1 MIKKQKTAKTEKKRL
16 ETIYNIISLIIAL
29 TLGVSAA
36 LVSYSRFL
44 YEADEMF
51 TNFVYLYNPFEK
63 ADSRITII
71 SIDDDTI
78 SQYGEY
84 DDWSRQV
91 LADAVNVLSENNAS
105 IIGLDVDLSGVKDTE
120 GDEALVEACKD
131 AGNVVAI
138 ATADFDS
145 ADDDN
150 GDASGKAG
158 STDKASGTDKT
169 GDNDKTNGSAK
180 FNDSQADK
188 PNTEDKP
195 QDSAAQSDSSNNTSD
210 SSDTDKNNDNTKNND
225 MILAKPADSSLDWSD
240 HKTMSISFP
249 YHELEDVVTTGISN
263 ALQQSP
269 DGIVRTAA
277 LSISYN
283 DNDISSF
290 ASTIYMKYQD
300 SLGLDYSFPE
310 VSDDELFGFN
320 TIYDTQSY
328 QIISLADLL
337 AGNVDSSLIDGH
349 ITIIGSLQIPEE
361 SMHYY
366 QYLKSD
372 YAQQEVLTET
382 AIIQTLLNDKSVMDL
397 PRLAMALLAGFVVA
411 LFSVIL
417 RKKKKLWHVILQFLC
432 IALGIF
438 IAMNINYMGLRVLL
452 LVPMIFCVIAIIVNL
467 FFNLIYANFE
477 RRRMELTL
485 KMYVDSQVVDQI
497 SDFTPMELSSVSTRR
512 NIAVLFVDIRG
523 FTSMSESLEPEQ
535 VVSILNEYFS
545 VVYSSIIAWN
555 GTLDKFIGD
564 AAMAIFNA
572 PNDVE
577 DYVFNAVCAADDI
590 QKGFEPLREKFM
602 SEYGKEVHLG
612 IGINSGTA
620 IVGNIGCMGR
630 FDYTAIGDT
639 VNTASRLESKAL
651 PGQILIS
658 ETVYTEIENRVSV
671 DSVGALSLKGKAKA
685 VETYQIVTIDKP
697 KAPNELL
704 RKGFLREQTLLYT
717 KTK

>member
-1 MIKKQKTAKTEKKRL
+1 MIINHKTAKTEKKRL
-16 ETIYNIISLIIAL
+16 ETLYNIISLVIAL
-29 TLGVSAA
+29 VLGVSAA
-36 LVSYSRFL
+36 LLSYSRLL

-51 TNFVYLYNPFEK
+51 TNFVYLYTPFEK

-78 SQYGEY
+78 SEYGEY

-91 LADAVNVLSENNAS
+91 LADAVNALNENNAS

-120 GDEALVEACKD
+120 GDEALVEACKN

-138 ATADFDS
+138 ATANYDSSDHDNTADKAQNSPSPSDAANNEPGNAS
-145 ADDDN
+145 ADKN
-150 GDASGKAG
+150 
-158 STDKASGTDKT
+158 
-169 GDNDKTNGSAK
+169 
-180 FNDSQADK
+180 
-188 PNTEDKP
+188 
-195 QDSAAQSDSSNNTSD
+195 SDSSQ
-210 SSDTDKNNDNTKNND
+210 NNDL
-225 MILAKPADSSLDWSD
+225 ILSQPADSATDWSD
-240 HKTMSISFP
+240 HKAMSISFP

-283 DNDISSF
+283 DDDISSF

-300 SLGLDYSFPE
+300 SLGQDYNMPNL
-310 VSDDELFGFN
+310 SDDELFGFN
-320 TIYDTQSY
+320 RINDAQSY
-328 QIISLADLL
+328 QIISLSDLL
-337 AGNVDSSLIDGH
+337 AGNADSSLIDGH
-349 ITIIGSLQIPEE
+349 ITIIGSLQIPDE
-361 SMHYY
+361 SMYYY

-382 AIIQTLLNDKSVMDL
+382 SIIQTLLNDQSVMDV
-397 PRLAMALLAGFVVA
+397 PRLAMALLTGFITA

-417 RKKKKLWHVILQFLC
+417 RKKKKLWHIILQFLC
-432 IALGIF
+432 IAVGIF
-438 IAMNINYMGLRVLL
+438 IAMNINHMGLRVLL
-452 LVPMIFCVIAIIVNL
+452 LVPMIFCVLAIIINL

-477 RRRMELTL
+477 KRRMELTL

-497 SDFTPMELSSVSTRR
+497 SDFTPMELSSVSARK

-564 AAMAIFNA
+564 AAMAVFNA
-572 PNDVE
+572 PNDVD

-590 QKGFEPLREKFM
+590 QKNFEPLREKFM

-658 ETVYTEIENRVSV
+658 ETVYAEVESRVSV
-671 DSVGALSLKGKAKA
+671 DRVGALSLKGKAKA

-697 KAPNELL
+697 KAPNKLL

>member
-1 MIKKQKTAKTEKKRL
+1 MIINHKTAKTEKKRL
-16 ETIYNIISLIIAL
+16 ETLYNIISLVIAL
-29 TLGVSAA
+29 VLGISAA
-36 LVSYSRFL
+36 LLSYSRFL

-51 TNFVYLYNPFEK
+51 TNFVYLYTPFEK

-78 SQYGEY
+78 SKYGEY

-91 LADAVNVLSENNAS
+91 LADAVNALNENNAS

-120 GDEALVEACKD
+120 GDEALVEACKN

-138 ATADFDS
+138 ATADYDS
-145 ADDDN
+145 ADHDNTADKARNSPSPSDAANSEPDNASADKN
-150 GDASGKAG
+150 GD
-158 STDKASGTDKT
+158 
-169 GDNDKTNGSAK
+169 N
-180 FNDSQADK
+180 SQD
-188 PNTEDKP
+188 D
-195 QDSAAQSDSSNNTSD
+195 DL
-210 SSDTDKNNDNTKNND
+210 
-225 MILAKPADSSLDWSD
+225 ILSKPADSSIDWSD

-300 SLGLDYSFPE
+300 SLGQDYNMPNL
-310 VSDDELFGFN
+310 SDDELFGFN
-320 TIYDTQSY
+320 RINDAQSY
-328 QIISLADLL
+328 QIISLSDLL
-337 AGNVDSSLIDGH
+337 AGNADSSLIDGH
-349 ITIIGSLQIPEE
+349 ITIIGALQIPDE
-361 SMHYY
+361 SMYYY

-382 AIIQTLLNDKSVMDL
+382 SIIQTLLNDKSVTDV
-397 PRLAMALLAGFVVA
+397 PRLAMALLAGFITA

-417 RKKKKLWHVILQFLC
+417 RKKKKLWHIILQFLC
-432 IALGIF
+432 IAVGIF
-438 IAMNINYMGLRVLL
+438 IAMNINHMGLRVLL
-452 LVPMIFCVIAIIVNL
+452 LVPMIFCVLAIIINL

-477 RRRMELTL
+477 KRRMELTL

-497 SDFTPMELSSVSTRR
+497 SDFTPMELSSVSARK

-564 AAMAIFNA
+564 AAMAVFNA

-590 QKGFEPLREKFM
+590 QKNFEPLREKFM

-658 ETVYTEIENRVSV
+658 ETVYAEVESRVSV
-671 DSVGALSLKGKAKA
+671 DRVGALSLKGKAKA

-697 KAPNELL
+697 KAPNKLL

>member
-1 MIKKQKTAKTEKKRL
+1 MIINHKTAKTEKKRL
-16 ETIYNIISLIIAL
+16 ETLYNIISLVIAL
-29 TLGVSAA
+29 VLGVSAA
-36 LVSYSRFL
+36 LLSYSRLL
-44 YEADEMF
+44 YEADETF
-51 TNFVYLYNPFEK
+51 TNFVYLYTPFEK

-78 SQYGEY
+78 SEYGEY
-84 DDWSRQV
+84 DDWSRQI
-91 LADAVNVLSENNAS
+91 LADAVNALNENNAS

-120 GDEALVEACKD
+120 GDEALVEACKN

-138 ATADFDS
+138 ATADYDS
-145 ADDDN
+145 ADHDN
-150 GDASGKAG
+150 
-158 STDKASGTDKT
+158 T
-169 GDNDKTNGSAK
+169 
-180 FNDSQADK
+180 ADK
-188 PNTEDKP
+188 PQNSPSPSDAANNEPGNASADKN
-195 QDSAAQSDSSNNTSD
+195 SDSSQ
-210 SSDTDKNNDNTKNND
+210 NNDL
-225 MILAKPADSSLDWSD
+225 ILSKPADSSIDWSD
-240 HKTMSISFP
+240 HETMSISFP

-269 DGIVRTAA
+269 DGIIRTAA

-300 SLGLDYSFPE
+300 SLGQDYNMPNL
-310 VSDDELFGFN
+310 SDDELFGFN
-320 TIYDTQSY
+320 RINDAQSY
-328 QIISLADLL
+328 QIISLSDLL
-337 AGNVDSSLIDGH
+337 AGNADSSLIDGH
-349 ITIIGSLQIPEE
+349 ITIIGALQIPDE
-361 SMHYY
+361 SMYYY

-382 AIIQTLLNDKSVMDL
+382 SIIQTLLNDQSVMDV
-397 PRLAMALLAGFVVA
+397 PRLAMALLAGFITA

-417 RKKKKLWHVILQFLC
+417 RKKKKLWHIILQFLC
-432 IALGIF
+432 IAVGIF
-438 IAMNINYMGLRVLL
+438 IAMNINHMGLRVLL
-452 LVPMIFCVIAIIVNL
+452 LVPMIFCVLAIIINL

-477 RRRMELTL
+477 KRRMELTL

-497 SDFTPMELSSVSTRR
+497 SDFTPMELSSVSARK

-564 AAMAIFNA
+564 AAMAVFNA

-590 QKGFEPLREKFM
+590 QKNFEPLREKFM

-658 ETVYTEIENRVSV
+658 ETVYAEVESRVSV
-671 DSVGALSLKGKAKA
+671 DRVGALSLKGKAQT
-685 VETYQIVTIDKP
+685 VETYQIITIDKP
-697 KAPNELL
+697 KAPNKLL

>member
-1 MIKKQKTAKTEKKRL
+1 MIINHKTAKTEKKRL
-16 ETIYNIISLIIAL
+16 ETLYNIISLVIAL
-29 TLGVSAA
+29 VLGVSAA
-36 LVSYSRFL
+36 LLSYSRLL

-51 TNFVYLYNPFEK
+51 TNFVYLYTPFEK

-78 SQYGEY
+78 SEYGEY

-91 LADAVNVLSENNAS
+91 LADAVNALNENNAS

-120 GDEALVEACKD
+120 GDEALVEACKN

-138 ATADFDS
+138 ATADYDSSDHDNTADKAQNSPSPSDAANNEPGNAS
-145 ADDDN
+145 ADKN
-150 GDASGKAG
+150 
-158 STDKASGTDKT
+158 
-169 GDNDKTNGSAK
+169 
-180 FNDSQADK
+180 
-188 PNTEDKP
+188 
-195 QDSAAQSDSSNNTSD
+195 SDSSQ
-210 SSDTDKNNDNTKNND
+210 NNDL
-225 MILAKPADSSLDWSD
+225 ILSKPADSSIDWSD

-269 DGIVRTAA
+269 DGIIRTAA

-300 SLGLDYSFPE
+300 SLGQDYNMPNL
-310 VSDDELFGFN
+310 SDDELFGFN
-320 TIYDTQSY
+320 RINDAHSY
-328 QIISLADLL
+328 QIISLSDLL
-337 AGNVDSSLIDGH
+337 AGNADSSLIDGH
-349 ITIIGSLQIPEE
+349 ITIIGSLQIPDE
-361 SMHYY
+361 SMYYY

-382 AIIQTLLNDKSVMDL
+382 SIIQTLLNDQSVTDV
-397 PRLAMALLAGFVVA
+397 PRLAMALLAGFITA

-417 RKKKKLWHVILQFLC
+417 RKKKKLWHIILQFLC
-432 IALGIF
+432 IAVGIF
-438 IAMNINYMGLRVLL
+438 IAMNINHMGLRVLL
-452 LVPMIFCVIAIIVNL
+452 LVPMIFCVLAIIINL

-477 RRRMELTL
+477 KRRMELTL

-497 SDFTPMELSSVSTRR
+497 SDFTPMELSSVSARR

-572 PNDVE
+572 PNDVD

-590 QKGFEPLREKFM
+590 QKNFEPLREKFM

-658 ETVYTEIENRVSV
+658 ETVYAEVESRVSV
-671 DSVGALSLKGKAKA
+671 DRVGALSLKGKTKA
-685 VETYQIVTIDKP
+685 VETYQIITIDKP
-697 KAPNELL
+697 KAPNKLL

>member
-1 MIKKQKTAKTEKKRL
+1 MIINHKTAKTEKKRL
-16 ETIYNIISLIIAL
+16 ETLYNIISLVIAL
-29 TLGVSAA
+29 VLGVSAA
-36 LVSYSRFL
+36 LLSYSRFL

-51 TNFVYLYNPFEK
+51 TNFVYLYTPFEK

-78 SQYGEY
+78 SKYGEY

-91 LADAVNVLSENNAS
+91 LADVVNALNENNAS

-120 GDEALVEACKD
+120 GDEALVEACKN

-138 ATADFDS
+138 ATADYDS
-145 ADDDN
+145 ADHDNTADKAQSSTSPSDAANNEPANASADKN
-150 GDASGKAG
+150 GDNSQ
-158 STDKASGTDKT
+158 
-169 GDNDKTNGSAK
+169 DNDL
-180 FNDSQADK
+180 
-188 PNTEDKP
+188 
-195 QDSAAQSDSSNNTSD
+195 
-210 SSDTDKNNDNTKNND
+210 
-225 MILAKPADSSLDWSD
+225 ILSKPADSSIDWSD

-283 DNDISSF
+283 DSDISSF

-300 SLGLDYSFPE
+300 SLGQDYNMPNL
-310 VSDDELFGFN
+310 SDDELFGFN
-320 TIYDTQSY
+320 RINDAQSY
-328 QIISLADLL
+328 QIISLSDLL
-337 AGNVDSSLIDGH
+337 AGNADSSLIDGH
-349 ITIIGSLQIPEE
+349 ITIIGALQIPDE
-361 SMHYY
+361 SMYYY

-382 AIIQTLLNDKSVMDL
+382 SIIQTLLNDKSVTDV
-397 PRLAMALLAGFVVA
+397 PRLAMALLAGFITA

-417 RKKKKLWHVILQFLC
+417 RKKKKLWHIILQFLC
-432 IALGIF
+432 IAVGIF
-438 IAMNINYMGLRVLL
+438 IAMNINHMGLRVLL
-452 LVPMIFCVIAIIVNL
+452 LVPMIFCVLAIIINL

-477 RRRMELTL
+477 KRRMELTL

-497 SDFTPMELSSVSTRR
+497 SDFTPMELSSVSARK

-564 AAMAIFNA
+564 AAMAVFNA

-590 QKGFEPLREKFM
+590 QKNFEPLREKFM

-658 ETVYTEIENRVSV
+658 ETVYAEVESRVSV
-671 DSVGALSLKGKAKA
+671 DRVGALSLKGKAKA

-697 KAPNELL
+697 EAPNKLL

>member
-1 MIKKQKTAKTEKKRL
+1 MIINHKAAKTEKKRL
-16 ETIYNIISLIIAL
+16 ETLYNIISLVIAL
-29 TLGVSAA
+29 VLGVSAA
-36 LVSYSRFL
+36 LLSYSRFL

-51 TNFVYLYNPFEK
+51 TNFVYLYTPFEK

-78 SQYGEY
+78 SKYGEY

-91 LADAVNVLSENNAS
+91 LADAVNALNENNAS

-120 GDEALVEACKD
+120 GDEALVEACKN

-138 ATADFDS
+138 ATADYDS
-145 ADDDN
+145 ADHDN
-150 GDASGKAG
+150 TS
-158 STDKASGTDKT
+158 DKAQSSTSPSDAANNEP
-169 GDNDKTNGSAK
+169 DNAS
-180 FNDSQADK
+180 ADK
-188 PNTEDKP
+188 N
-195 QDSAAQSDSSNNTSD
+195 SDSSQ
-210 SSDTDKNNDNTKNND
+210 NNDL
-225 MILAKPADSSLDWSD
+225 ILSKPADSSIDWSD

-300 SLGLDYSFPE
+300 SLGQDYNMPNL
-310 VSDDELFGFN
+310 SDDELFGFN
-320 TIYDTQSY
+320 RINNAQSY
-328 QIISLADLL
+328 QIISLSDLL
-337 AGNVDSSLIDGH
+337 AGNADSSLIDGH
-349 ITIIGSLQIPEE
+349 ITIIGALQIPDE
-361 SMHYY
+361 SMYYY

-382 AIIQTLLNDKSVMDL
+382 SIIQTLLNDKSVTDV
-397 PRLAMALLAGFVVA
+397 PRLAMALLTGFITA

-417 RKKKKLWHVILQFLC
+417 RKKKKLWHIILQFLC
-432 IALGIF
+432 IAVGIF
-438 IAMNINYMGLRVLL
+438 IAMNINHMGLRVLL
-452 LVPMIFCVIAIIVNL
+452 LVPMIFCILAIIINL

-477 RRRMELTL
+477 KRRMELTL

-497 SDFTPMELSSVSTRR
+497 SDFTPMELSSVSARR

-572 PNDVE
+572 PNDVD

-590 QKGFEPLREKFM
+590 QKNFEPLREKFM

-658 ETVYTEIENRVSV
+658 ETVYAEVESRVSV
-671 DSVGALSLKGKAKA
+671 DRVGALSLKGKAQT
-685 VETYQIVTIDKP
+685 VETYQIITIDKP
-697 KAPNELL
+697 KAPNKLL

>member
-1 MIKKQKTAKTEKKRL
+1 MIINHKTAKTEKKRL
-16 ETIYNIISLIIAL
+16 ETLYNIISLVIAL
-29 TLGVSAA
+29 VLGVSAA
-36 LVSYSRFL
+36 LLSYSRFL

-51 TNFVYLYNPFEK
+51 TNFVYLYTPFEK

-78 SQYGEY
+78 SKYGEY

-91 LADAVNVLSENNAS
+91 LADAVNALNENNAS

-120 GDEALVEACKD
+120 GDEALVEACKN
-131 AGNVVAI
+131 AGNVVTI
-138 ATADFDS
+138 ATANYDS
-145 ADDDN
+145 ADHDN
-150 GDASGKAG
+150 TA
-158 STDKASGTDKT
+158 DKAQSSTSPSDAANSEP
-169 GDNDKTNGSAK
+169 DNAS
-180 FNDSQADK
+180 ADK
-188 PNTEDKP
+188 N
-195 QDSAAQSDSSNNTSD
+195 SDSSQ
-210 SSDTDKNNDNTKNND
+210 NNDL
-225 MILAKPADSSLDWSD
+225 ILSKPADSSIDWSD

-283 DNDISSF
+283 NNDISSF

-300 SLGLDYSFPE
+300 SLGQDYNMPNL
-310 VSDDELFGFN
+310 SDDELFGFN
-320 TIYDTQSY
+320 RINDAQSY
-328 QIISLADLL
+328 QIISLSDLL
-337 AGNVDSSLIDGH
+337 AGNADSSLIDGH
-349 ITIIGSLQIPEE
+349 ITIIGALQIPDE
-361 SMHYY
+361 SMYYY

-382 AIIQTLLNDKSVMDL
+382 SIIQTLLNDQSVTDV
-397 PRLAMALLAGFVVA
+397 PRLAMALLAGFITA

-417 RKKKKLWHVILQFLC
+417 RKKKKLWHIILQFLC
-432 IALGIF
+432 IAVGIF
-438 IAMNINYMGLRVLL
+438 IAMNINHMGLRVLL
-452 LVPMIFCVIAIIVNL
+452 LVPMIFCVLAIIINL

-477 RRRMELTL
+477 KRRMELTL

-497 SDFTPMELSSVSTRR
+497 SDFTPMELSSVSARR

-564 AAMAIFNA
+564 AAMAVFNA

-590 QKGFEPLREKFM
+590 QKNFEPLREKFM

-658 ETVYTEIENRVSV
+658 ETVYAEVESRVSV
-671 DSVGALSLKGKAKA
+671 DRVGALSLKGKAKA

-697 KAPNELL
+697 KAPNKLL

>member
-1 MIKKQKTAKTEKKRL
+1 MIINHKTAKTEKKRL
-16 ETIYNIISLIIAL
+16 ETLYNIISLVIAL
-29 TLGVSAA
+29 VLGVSAA
-36 LVSYSRFL
+36 LLSYSRFL

-51 TNFVYLYNPFEK
+51 TNFVYLYTPFEK

-78 SQYGEY
+78 SKYGEY

-91 LADAVNVLSENNAS
+91 LADAVNALNENNAS

-120 GDEALVEACKD
+120 GDEALVEACKN

-145 ADDDN
+145 ADHDN
-150 GDASGKAG
+150 TA
-158 STDKASGTDKT
+158 DKAQSSTSPSDAANNEP
-169 GDNDKTNGSAK
+169 DNAS
-180 FNDSQADK
+180 ADK
-188 PNTEDKP
+188 N
-195 QDSAAQSDSSNNTSD
+195 SDSSQ
-210 SSDTDKNNDNTKNND
+210 NNDL
-225 MILAKPADSSLDWSD
+225 ILSKPADSSIDWSD
-240 HKTMSISFP
+240 HKAMSISFP

-283 DNDISSF
+283 DSDISSF

-300 SLGLDYSFPE
+300 SLGQDYNMPNL
-310 VSDDELFGFN
+310 SDDELFGFN
-320 TIYDTQSY
+320 RINNAQSY
-328 QIISLADLL
+328 QIISLSDLL
-337 AGNVDSSLIDGH
+337 AGNADSSLIDGH
-349 ITIIGSLQIPEE
+349 ITIIGALQIPDE
-361 SMHYY
+361 SMYYY

-382 AIIQTLLNDKSVMDL
+382 SIIQTLLNDKSVTDV
-397 PRLAMALLAGFVVA
+397 PRLAMALLAGFITA

-417 RKKKKLWHVILQFLC
+417 RKKKKLWHIILQFLC
-432 IALGIF
+432 IAVGIF
-438 IAMNINYMGLRVLL
+438 IAMNINHMGHRVLL
-452 LVPMIFCVIAIIVNL
+452 LVPMIFCVLAIIINL

-477 RRRMELTL
+477 KRRMELTL

-497 SDFTPMELSSVSTRR
+497 SDFTPMELSSVSARR

-564 AAMAIFNA
+564 AAMAVFNA

-590 QKGFEPLREKFM
+590 QKNFEPLREKFM

-658 ETVYTEIENRVSV
+658 ETVYAEVENRVSV
-671 DSVGALSLKGKAKA
+671 DRVGALSLKGKAKA
-685 VETYQIVTIDKP
+685 VETYQIITIDKP
-697 KAPNELL
+697 KAPNKLL
-704 RKGFLREQTLLYT
+704 RKGVLREQTLLYT

>member
-1 MIKKQKTAKTEKKRL
+1 MIINHKTAKTEKKRL
-16 ETIYNIISLIIAL
+16 ETLYNIISLVIAL
-29 TLGVSAA
+29 VLGVSAA
-36 LVSYSRFL
+36 LLSYSRFL

-51 TNFVYLYNPFEK
+51 TNFVYLYTPFEK

-78 SQYGEY
+78 SKYGEY

-91 LADAVNVLSENNAS
+91 LADAVNALNKNNAS

-120 GDEALVEACKD
+120 GDEALVEACKN

-145 ADDDN
+145 ADHDN
-150 GDASGKAG
+150 TA
-158 STDKASGTDKT
+158 DKAQNSTSPSDAANNEP
-169 GDNDKTNGSAK
+169 DNAG
-180 FNDSQADK
+180 ADK
-188 PNTEDKP
+188 N
-195 QDSAAQSDSSNNTSD
+195 SDSSQ
-210 SSDTDKNNDNTKNND
+210 NNDL
-225 MILAKPADSSLDWSD
+225 ILSKPADSSIDWSD
-240 HKTMSISFP
+240 HKAMSISFP
-249 YHELEDVVTTGISN
+249 YRELEDVVTTGISN
-263 ALQQSP
+263 AMQQSP

-283 DNDISSF
+283 DSDISSF

-300 SLGLDYSFPE
+300 SLGQDYNMPNL
-310 VSDDELFGFN
+310 SDDELFGFN
-320 TIYDTQSY
+320 RINNAQSY
-328 QIISLADLL
+328 QIISLSDLL
-337 AGNVDSSLIDGH
+337 AGNADSSLIDGH
-349 ITIIGSLQIPEE
+349 ITIIGALQIPDE
-361 SMHYY
+361 SMYYY

-382 AIIQTLLNDKSVMDL
+382 SIVQTLLNDKSVTDV
-397 PRLAMALLAGFVVA
+397 PRLAMALLAGFITA

-417 RKKKKLWHVILQFLC
+417 RKKKKLWHIILQFLC
-432 IALGIF
+432 IAVGIF
-438 IAMNINYMGLRVLL
+438 IAMNINHMGLRVLL
-452 LVPMIFCVIAIIVNL
+452 LVPMIFCVLAIIINL

-477 RRRMELTL
+477 KRRMELTL

-497 SDFTPMELSSVSTRR
+497 SDFTPMELSSVSARK

-564 AAMAIFNA
+564 AAMAVFNA

-590 QKGFEPLREKFM
+590 QKNFEPLREKFM

-658 ETVYTEIENRVSV
+658 ETVYAEVESRVSV
-671 DSVGALSLKGKAKA
+671 DRVGALSLKGKAKA
-685 VETYQIVTIDKP
+685 VEAYQIITIDKP
-697 KAPNELL
+697 KAPNKLL

>member
-1 MIKKQKTAKTEKKRL
+1 MIINHKTAKTEKKRL
-16 ETIYNIISLIIAL
+16 ETLYNIISLVIAL
-29 TLGVSAA
+29 VLGVSAA
-36 LVSYSRFL
+36 LLSYSRFL

-51 TNFVYLYNPFEK
+51 TNFVYLYTPFEK

-78 SQYGEY
+78 SKYGEY

-91 LADAVNVLSENNAS
+91 LADAVNALNENNAS

-120 GDEALVEACKD
+120 GDEALVEACKN

-138 ATADFDS
+138 ATADYDS
-145 ADDDN
+145 ADHDNTADKAQSSTSPSDAANSEPDNASADKN
-150 GDASGKAG
+150 GDNSQ
-158 STDKASGTDKT
+158 
-169 GDNDKTNGSAK
+169 DNDL
-180 FNDSQADK
+180 
-188 PNTEDKP
+188 
-195 QDSAAQSDSSNNTSD
+195 
-210 SSDTDKNNDNTKNND
+210 
-225 MILAKPADSSLDWSD
+225 ILSKPADSSIDWSD

-300 SLGLDYSFPE
+300 SLGQDYNMPNL
-310 VSDDELFGFN
+310 SDDELFGFN
-320 TIYDTQSY
+320 RINDAQSY
-328 QIISLADLL
+328 QIISLSDLL
-337 AGNVDSSLIDGH
+337 AGNADSSLIDGH
-349 ITIIGSLQIPEE
+349 ITIIGALQIPDE
-361 SMHYY
+361 SMYYY

-382 AIIQTLLNDKSVMDL
+382 SIIQTLLNDKSVTDV
-397 PRLAMALLAGFVVA
+397 PRLAMALLAGFITA

-417 RKKKKLWHVILQFLC
+417 RKKKKLWHIILQFLC
-432 IALGIF
+432 IAVGIF
-438 IAMNINYMGLRVLL
+438 IAMNINHMGLRVLL
-452 LVPMIFCVIAIIVNL
+452 LVPMIFCVLAIIINL

-477 RRRMELTL
+477 KRRMELTL

-497 SDFTPMELSSVSTRR
+497 SDFTPMELSSVSARK

-564 AAMAIFNA
+564 AAMAVFNA

-590 QKGFEPLREKFM
+590 QKNFEPLREKFM

-658 ETVYTEIENRVSV
+658 ETVYAEVESRVSV
-671 DSVGALSLKGKAKA
+671 DRVGALSLKGKAKA

-697 KAPNELL
+697 EAPNKLL

>member
-1 MIKKQKTAKTEKKRL
+1 MIINHKAAKTEKKRL
-16 ETIYNIISLIIAL
+16 ETLYNIISLVIAL
-29 TLGVSAA
+29 VLGVSAA
-36 LVSYSRFL
+36 LLSYSRFL

-51 TNFVYLYNPFEK
+51 TNFVYLYTPFEK

-78 SQYGEY
+78 SEYGEY
-84 DDWSRQV
+84 HDWSRQV
-91 LADAVNVLSENNAS
+91 LADAVNALNENNAS
-105 IIGLDVDLSGVKDTE
+105 IIGLDVDLSEVKDTE
-120 GDEALVEACKD
+120 GDEALVEACKN

-138 ATADFDS
+138 ATADYDS
-145 ADDDN
+145 ADKN
-150 GDASGKAG
+150 
-158 STDKASGTDKT
+158 
-169 GDNDKTNGSAK
+169 
-180 FNDSQADK
+180 
-188 PNTEDKP
+188 
-195 QDSAAQSDSSNNTSD
+195 SDSSQ
-210 SSDTDKNNDNTKNND
+210 NNDL
-225 MILAKPADSSLDWSD
+225 ILSKPADASIDWSD
-240 HKTMSISFP
+240 HKTMNISFP
-249 YHELEDVVTTGISN
+249 YHKLEDVVTTGISN

-300 SLGLDYSFPE
+300 SLGQDYNMPNL
-310 VSDDELFGFN
+310 SDDELFGFN
-320 TIYDTQSY
+320 RINNAQSY
-328 QIISLADLL
+328 QIISLSDLL
-337 AGNVDSSLIDGH
+337 AGNADSSLIDGH
-349 ITIIGSLQIPEE
+349 ITIIGALQIPDE
-361 SMHYY
+361 SMYYY

-382 AIIQTLLNDKSVMDL
+382 SIIQTLLNDKSVTDV
-397 PRLAMALLAGFVVA
+397 PRLAMALLAGFITA

-417 RKKKKLWHVILQFLC
+417 RKKKKLWHIILQFLC
-432 IALGIF
+432 IAVGIF
-438 IAMNINYMGLRVLL
+438 IAMNINHMGLRVLL
-452 LVPMIFCVIAIIVNL
+452 LVPMIFCILAIIINL

-477 RRRMELTL
+477 KRRMELTL

-497 SDFTPMELSSVSTRR
+497 SDFTPMELSSVSARR

-572 PNDVE
+572 PNDVD

-590 QKGFEPLREKFM
+590 QKNFEPLREKFM

-658 ETVYTEIENRVSV
+658 ETVYAEVESRVSV
-671 DSVGALSLKGKAKA
+671 DRVGALSLKGKAQT
-685 VETYQIVTIDKP
+685 VETYQIITIDKP
-697 KAPNELL
+697 KAPNKLL

>member
-1 MIKKQKTAKTEKKRL
+1 MIINHKAAKTEKKRL
-16 ETIYNIISLIIAL
+16 ETLYNIISLVIAL
-29 TLGVSAA
+29 VLGVSAA
-36 LVSYSRFL
+36 LLSYSRFL

-51 TNFVYLYNPFEK
+51 TNFVYLYTPFEK

-78 SQYGEY
+78 SEYGEY

-91 LADAVNVLSENNAS
+91 LADAVNALNKNNAS

-120 GDEALVEACKD
+120 GDEALVEACKN

-138 ATADFDS
+138 ATADYDS
-145 ADDDN
+145 ADHDN
-150 GDASGKAG
+150 TS
-158 STDKASGTDKT
+158 DKAQSSTSPSDAANNEP
-169 GDNDKTNGSAK
+169 DNAS
-180 FNDSQADK
+180 ADK
-188 PNTEDKP
+188 N
-195 QDSAAQSDSSNNTSD
+195 SDSSQ
-210 SSDTDKNNDNTKNND
+210 NNDL
-225 MILAKPADSSLDWSD
+225 ILSKPADSSIDWSD

-300 SLGLDYSFPE
+300 SLGQDYNMPNL
-310 VSDDELFGFN
+310 SDDELFGFN
-320 TIYDTQSY
+320 RINNAQSY
-328 QIISLADLL
+328 QIISLSDLL
-337 AGNVDSSLIDGH
+337 AGNADSSLIDGH
-349 ITIIGSLQIPEE
+349 ITIIGALQIPDE
-361 SMHYY
+361 SMYYY

-382 AIIQTLLNDKSVMDL
+382 SIIQTLLNDQSVTDV
-397 PRLAMALLAGFVVA
+397 PRLAMALLAGFITA

-417 RKKKKLWHVILQFLC
+417 RKKKKLWHIILQFLC
-432 IALGIF
+432 IAVGIF
-438 IAMNINYMGLRVLL
+438 IAMNINHMGLRVLL
-452 LVPMIFCVIAIIVNL
+452 LVPMIFCVLAIIINL

-477 RRRMELTL
+477 KRRMELTL

-497 SDFTPMELSSVSTRR
+497 SDFTPMELSSVSARR

-564 AAMAIFNA
+564 AAMAVFNA

-590 QKGFEPLREKFM
+590 QKNFEPLREKFM

-658 ETVYTEIENRVSV
+658 ETVYAEVESRVSV
-671 DSVGALSLKGKAKA
+671 DRVGALSLKGKAQT
-685 VETYQIVTIDKP
+685 VETYQIITIDKP
-697 KAPNELL
+697 KAPNKLL

>member
-1 MIKKQKTAKTEKKRL
+1 MIINHKTAKTEKKRL
-16 ETIYNIISLIIAL
+16 ETLYNIISLVIAL
-29 TLGVSAA
+29 VLGVSAA
-36 LVSYSRFL
+36 LLSYSRLL

-51 TNFVYLYNPFEK
+51 TNFVYLYTPFEK

-78 SQYGEY
+78 SEYGEY

-91 LADAVNVLSENNAS
+91 LADAVNALNENNAS

-120 GDEALVEACKD
+120 GDEALVEACKN

-138 ATADFDS
+138 ATADYDS
-145 ADDDN
+145 ADHDN
-150 GDASGKAG
+150 
-158 STDKASGTDKT
+158 T
-169 GDNDKTNGSAK
+169 
-180 FNDSQADK
+180 ADK
-188 PNTEDKP
+188 PQNSPSPSDAANNKPDNASADKN
-195 QDSAAQSDSSNNTSD
+195 SDSSQ
-210 SSDTDKNNDNTKNND
+210 NNDL
-225 MILAKPADSSLDWSD
+225 ILSKPADSSIDWSD

-300 SLGLDYSFPE
+300 SLGQDYNMPNL
-310 VSDDELFGFN
+310 SDDELFGFN
-320 TIYDTQSY
+320 RINDAHSY
-328 QIISLADLL
+328 QIISLSDLL
-337 AGNVDSSLIDGH
+337 ADNADSSLIDGH
-349 ITIIGSLQIPEE
+349 ITIIGSLQIPDE
-361 SMHYY
+361 SMYYY

-382 AIIQTLLNDKSVMDL
+382 SIIQTLLNDQSVMDV
-397 PRLAMALLAGFVVA
+397 PRLAMALLAGFITA

-417 RKKKKLWHVILQFLC
+417 RKKKKLWHIILQFLC
-432 IALGIF
+432 IAVGIF
-438 IAMNINYMGLRVLL
+438 IAMNINHMGLRVLL
-452 LVPMIFCVIAIIVNL
+452 LVPMIFCILAIIINL

-477 RRRMELTL
+477 KRRMELTL

-497 SDFTPMELSSVSTRR
+497 SDFTPMELSSVSARK

-523 FTSMSESLEPEQ
+523 FTTMSESLEPEQ

-564 AAMAIFNA
+564 AAMAVFNA
-572 PNDVE
+572 PNDVD

-590 QKGFEPLREKFM
+590 QKNFEPLREKFM

-658 ETVYTEIENRVSV
+658 ETVYAEVESRVSV
-671 DSVGALSLKGKAKA
+671 DRVGALSLKGKAQT
-685 VETYQIVTIDKP
+685 VETYQIITIDKP
-697 KAPNELL
+697 KAPNKLL

>member
-1 MIKKQKTAKTEKKRL
+1 MIINHKTAKTEKKRL
-16 ETIYNIISLIIAL
+16 ETLYNIISLVIAL
-29 TLGVSAA
+29 VLGVSAA
-36 LVSYSRFL
+36 LLSYSRFL
-44 YEADEMF
+44 YEADETF
-51 TNFVYLYNPFEK
+51 TNFVYLYTPFEK

-84 DDWSRQV
+84 DNWSRQV
-91 LADAVNVLSENNAS
+91 LADAVNALNENNAS

-120 GDEALVEACKD
+120 GDEALVEACKN

-138 ATADFDS
+138 ATANYDS
-145 ADDDN
+145 ADHDNTADKAQISTSPSDAANNEPANASADKN
-150 GDASGKAG
+150 GD
-158 STDKASGTDKT
+158 
-169 GDNDKTNGSAK
+169 N
-180 FNDSQADK
+180 SQD
-188 PNTEDKP
+188 D
-195 QDSAAQSDSSNNTSD
+195 DL
-210 SSDTDKNNDNTKNND
+210 
-225 MILAKPADSSLDWSD
+225 ILSKPADSSIDWSD

-300 SLGLDYSFPE
+300 SLGQDYNMPNL
-310 VSDDELFGFN
+310 SDDELFGFN
-320 TIYDTQSY
+320 RINDAQSY
-328 QIISLADLL
+328 QIISLSDLL
-337 AGNVDSSLIDGH
+337 AGNADSSLIDGH
-349 ITIIGSLQIPEE
+349 ITIIGALQIPDE
-361 SMHYY
+361 SMYYY

-382 AIIQTLLNDKSVMDL
+382 SIIQTLLNDKSVTDV
-397 PRLAMALLAGFVVA
+397 PRLAMALLAGFITA

-417 RKKKKLWHVILQFLC
+417 RKKKKLWHIILQFLC
-432 IALGIF
+432 IAVGIF
-438 IAMNINYMGLRVLL
+438 IAMNINHMGLRVLL
-452 LVPMIFCVIAIIVNL
+452 LVPMIFCVLAIIINL

-477 RRRMELTL
+477 KRRMELTL

-497 SDFTPMELSSVSTRR
+497 SDFTPMELSSVSARK

-564 AAMAIFNA
+564 AAMAVFNA

-590 QKGFEPLREKFM
+590 QKNFEPLREKFM

-658 ETVYTEIENRVSV
+658 ETVYAEVESRVSV
-671 DSVGALSLKGKAKA
+671 DRVGALSLKGKAKA
-685 VETYQIVTIDKP
+685 VETYQIITIDKP
-697 KAPNELL
+697 KAPNKLL

>member
-1 MIKKQKTAKTEKKRL
+1 MIINHKTAKTEKKRL
-16 ETIYNIISLIIAL
+16 ETLYNIISLVIAL
-29 TLGVSAA
+29 VLGVSAA
-36 LVSYSRFL
+36 LLSYSRFL

-51 TNFVYLYNPFEK
+51 TNFVYLYTPFEK

-78 SQYGEY
+78 SKYGEY

-91 LADAVNVLSENNAS
+91 LADAVNALNENNAS

-120 GDEALVEACKD
+120 GDEALVEACKN

-138 ATADFDS
+138 ATADYDS
-145 ADDDN
+145 ADHDNTADKAQSSTSPSDAANNEPANASADKN
-150 GDASGKAG
+150 GDNSQ
-158 STDKASGTDKT
+158 
-169 GDNDKTNGSAK
+169 DNDL
-180 FNDSQADK
+180 
-188 PNTEDKP
+188 
-195 QDSAAQSDSSNNTSD
+195 
-210 SSDTDKNNDNTKNND
+210 
-225 MILAKPADSSLDWSD
+225 ILSKPADSSIDWSD

-300 SLGLDYSFPE
+300 SLGQDYNMPNL
-310 VSDDELFGFN
+310 SDDELFGFN
-320 TIYDTQSY
+320 RINDAQSY
-328 QIISLADLL
+328 QIISLSDLL
-337 AGNVDSSLIDGH
+337 AGNADSSLIDGH
-349 ITIIGSLQIPEE
+349 ITIIGALQIPDE
-361 SMHYY
+361 SMYYY

-382 AIIQTLLNDKSVMDL
+382 SIIQTLLNDKSVTDV
-397 PRLAMALLAGFVVA
+397 PRLAMALLAGFITA

-417 RKKKKLWHVILQFLC
+417 RKKKKLWHIILQFLC
-432 IALGIF
+432 IAVGIF
-438 IAMNINYMGLRVLL
+438 IAMNINHMGLRVLL
-452 LVPMIFCVIAIIVNL
+452 LVPMIFCVLAIIINL

-477 RRRMELTL
+477 KRRMELTL

-497 SDFTPMELSSVSTRR
+497 SDFTPMELSSVSARK

-564 AAMAIFNA
+564 AAMAVFNA

-590 QKGFEPLREKFM
+590 RKNFEPLREKFM

-658 ETVYTEIENRVSV
+658 ETVYAEVESRVSV
-671 DSVGALSLKGKAKA
+671 DRVGALSLKGKAKA

-697 KAPNELL
+697 EAPNKLL

>member
-1 MIKKQKTAKTEKKRL
+1 MIINHKTAKTEKKRL
-16 ETIYNIISLIIAL
+16 ETLYNIISLVIAL
-29 TLGVSAA
+29 VLGVSAA
-36 LVSYSRFL
+36 LLSYSRFL

-51 TNFVYLYNPFEK
+51 TNFVYLYTPFEK

-78 SQYGEY
+78 SKYGEY

-91 LADAVNVLSENNAS
+91 LADAVNALNENNAS

-120 GDEALVEACKD
+120 GDEALVEACKN

-138 ATADFDS
+138 ATADYDS
-145 ADDDN
+145 ADHDNTADKAQSSTSPSDAANNEPANASADKN
-150 GDASGKAG
+150 GDNSQ
-158 STDKASGTDKT
+158 
-169 GDNDKTNGSAK
+169 DNDL
-180 FNDSQADK
+180 
-188 PNTEDKP
+188 
-195 QDSAAQSDSSNNTSD
+195 
-210 SSDTDKNNDNTKNND
+210 
-225 MILAKPADSSLDWSD
+225 ILSKPADSSIDWSD

-249 YHELEDVVTTGISN
+249 YHQLEDVVTTGISN

-300 SLGLDYSFPE
+300 SLGQDYNMPNL
-310 VSDDELFGFN
+310 SDDELFGFN
-320 TIYDTQSY
+320 RINDAQSY
-328 QIISLADLL
+328 QIISLSDLL
-337 AGNVDSSLIDGH
+337 AGNADSSLIDGH
-349 ITIIGSLQIPEE
+349 ITIIGALQIPDE
-361 SMHYY
+361 SMYYY

-382 AIIQTLLNDKSVMDL
+382 SIIQTLLNDKSVTDV
-397 PRLAMALLAGFVVA
+397 PRLAMALLAGFITA

-417 RKKKKLWHVILQFLC
+417 RKKKKLWHIILQFLC
-432 IALGIF
+432 IAVGIF
-438 IAMNINYMGLRVLL
+438 IAMNINHMGLRVLL
-452 LVPMIFCVIAIIVNL
+452 LVPMIFCVLAIIINL

-477 RRRMELTL
+477 KRRMELTL

-497 SDFTPMELSSVSTRR
+497 SDFTPMELSSVSARK

-564 AAMAIFNA
+564 AAMAVFNA

-590 QKGFEPLREKFM
+590 QKNFEPLREKFM

-658 ETVYTEIENRVSV
+658 ETVYAEVESRVSV
-671 DSVGALSLKGKAKA
+671 DRVGALSLKGKAKA

-697 KAPNELL
+697 EAPNKLL

>member
-1 MIKKQKTAKTEKKRL
+1 MIINHKTAKTEKKRL
-16 ETIYNIISLIIAL
+16 ETLYNIISLVIAL
-29 TLGVSAA
+29 VLGVSAA
-36 LVSYSRFL
+36 LLSYSRFL

-51 TNFVYLYNPFEK
+51 TNFVYLYTPFEK

-78 SQYGEY
+78 SKYGEY

-91 LADAVNVLSENNAS
+91 LADAVNALNENNAS
-105 IIGLDVDLSGVKDTE
+105 IIGLDVDLSGIKDTE
-120 GDEALVEACKD
+120 GDEALVEACKN

-145 ADDDN
+145 ADHDN
-150 GDASGKAG
+150 TA
-158 STDKASGTDKT
+158 DKAQSSTSPSDAANNEP
-169 GDNDKTNGSAK
+169 DNAS
-180 FNDSQADK
+180 ADK
-188 PNTEDKP
+188 N
-195 QDSAAQSDSSNNTSD
+195 SDSSQ
-210 SSDTDKNNDNTKNND
+210 NNDL
-225 MILAKPADSSLDWSD
+225 ILSKPADSSIDWSD
-240 HKTMSISFP
+240 HKAMSISFP

-263 ALQQSP
+263 AMQQSP

-283 DNDISSF
+283 DSDISSF

-300 SLGLDYSFPE
+300 SLGQDYNMPNL
-310 VSDDELFGFN
+310 SDDELFGFN
-320 TIYDTQSY
+320 RINNAQSY
-328 QIISLADLL
+328 QIISLSDLL
-337 AGNVDSSLIDGH
+337 AGNADSSLIDGH
-349 ITIIGSLQIPEE
+349 ITIIGALQIPDE
-361 SMHYY
+361 SMYYY

-382 AIIQTLLNDKSVMDL
+382 SIVQTLLNNKSVTDV
-397 PRLAMALLAGFVVA
+397 PRLAMALLAGFITA

-417 RKKKKLWHVILQFLC
+417 RKKKKLWHIILQFLC
-432 IALGIF
+432 IAVGIF
-438 IAMNINYMGLRVLL
+438 IAMNINHMGLRVLL
-452 LVPMIFCVIAIIVNL
+452 LVPMIFCVLAIIINL

-477 RRRMELTL
+477 KRRMELTL

-497 SDFTPMELSSVSTRR
+497 SDFTPMELSSVSARK

-545 VVYSSIIAWN
+545 VIYSSIIAWN

-564 AAMAIFNA
+564 AAMAVFNA

-590 QKGFEPLREKFM
+590 QKNFEPLREKFM

-658 ETVYTEIENRVSV
+658 ETVYAEVESRVSV
-671 DSVGALSLKGKAKA
+671 DRVGALSLKGKAKA

-697 KAPNELL
+697 KAPNKLL

>member
-1 MIKKQKTAKTEKKRL
+1 MIINHKAAKTEKKRL
-16 ETIYNIISLIIAL
+16 ETLYNIISLVIAL
-29 TLGVSAA
+29 VLGVSAA
-36 LVSYSRFL
+36 LLSYSRLL

-51 TNFVYLYNPFEK
+51 TNFVYLYTPFEK

-78 SQYGEY
+78 SEYGEY

-91 LADAVNVLSENNAS
+91 LADAVNALNENNAS

-120 GDEALVEACKD
+120 GDEALVEACKN

-138 ATADFDS
+138 ATADYDS
-145 ADDDN
+145 ADHDN
-150 GDASGKAG
+150 TA
-158 STDKASGTDKT
+158 DKAQNSPSPSDAANNEPG
-169 GDNDKTNGSAK
+169 NAS
-180 FNDSQADK
+180 ADK
-188 PNTEDKP
+188 N
-195 QDSAAQSDSSNNTSD
+195 SDSSQ
-210 SSDTDKNNDNTKNND
+210 NNDL
-225 MILAKPADSSLDWSD
+225 ILSKPADSSIDWSD

-263 ALQQSP
+263 ALQESP
-269 DGIVRTAA
+269 DGIIRTAA

-300 SLGLDYSFPE
+300 SLGQDYNMPNL
-310 VSDDELFGFN
+310 SDDELFGFN
-320 TIYDTQSY
+320 RINDAQSY
-328 QIISLADLL
+328 QIISLSDLL
-337 AGNVDSSLIDGH
+337 AGNADSSLIDGH
-349 ITIIGSLQIPEE
+349 ITIIGALQIPDE
-361 SMHYY
+361 SMYYY

-382 AIIQTLLNDKSVMDL
+382 SIIQTLLNDQSVMDV
-397 PRLAMALLAGFVVA
+397 PRLAMALLAGFITA

-417 RKKKKLWHVILQFLC
+417 RKKKKLWHIILQFLC
-432 IALGIF
+432 IAVGIF
-438 IAMNINYMGLRVLL
+438 IAMNINHMGLRVLL
-452 LVPMIFCVIAIIVNL
+452 LVPMIFCVLAIIINL

-477 RRRMELTL
+477 KRRMELTL

-497 SDFTPMELSSVSTRR
+497 SDFTPMELSSVSARK

-564 AAMAIFNA
+564 AAMAVFNA

-590 QKGFEPLREKFM
+590 QKNFEPLREKFM

-658 ETVYTEIENRVSV
+658 ETVYAEVESRVSV
-671 DSVGALSLKGKAKA
+671 DRVGALSLKGKTKA
-685 VETYQIVTIDKP
+685 VETYQIITIDKP
-697 KAPNELL
+697 KAPNKLL

>member
-1 MIKKQKTAKTEKKRL
+1 MIINHKAAKTEKKRL
-16 ETIYNIISLIIAL
+16 ETLYNIISLVIAL
-29 TLGVSAA
+29 VLGVSAA
-36 LVSYSRFL
+36 LLSYSRFL

-51 TNFVYLYNPFEK
+51 TNFVYLYTPFEK

-78 SQYGEY
+78 SKYGEY

-91 LADAVNVLSENNAS
+91 LADAVNALNENNAS

-120 GDEALVEACKD
+120 GDEALVEACKN

-138 ATADFDS
+138 ATADYDS
-145 ADDDN
+145 ADHDN
-150 GDASGKAG
+150 TA
-158 STDKASGTDKT
+158 DKAQNSPSPSDAANNEPG
-169 GDNDKTNGSAK
+169 NAS
-180 FNDSQADK
+180 ADK
-188 PNTEDKP
+188 N
-195 QDSAAQSDSSNNTSD
+195 SDSSQ
-210 SSDTDKNNDNTKNND
+210 NNDL
-225 MILAKPADSSLDWSD
+225 ILSKPADSSIDWSD

-300 SLGLDYSFPE
+300 SLGQDYNMPNL
-310 VSDDELFGFN
+310 SDDELFGFN
-320 TIYDTQSY
+320 RINNAQSY
-328 QIISLADLL
+328 QIISLSDLL
-337 AGNVDSSLIDGH
+337 AGNADSSLIDGH
-349 ITIIGSLQIPEE
+349 ITIIGALQIPDE
-361 SMHYY
+361 SMYYY

-382 AIIQTLLNDKSVMDL
+382 SIIQTLLNDQSVTDV
-397 PRLAMALLAGFVVA
+397 PRLAMALLAGFITA

-417 RKKKKLWHVILQFLC
+417 RKKKKLWHIILQFLC
-432 IALGIF
+432 IAVGIF
-438 IAMNINYMGLRVLL
+438 IAMNINHMGLRVLL
-452 LVPMIFCVIAIIVNL
+452 LVPMIFCVLAIIINL

-477 RRRMELTL
+477 KQRMELTL

-497 SDFTPMELSSVSTRR
+497 SDFTPMELSSVSARR

-572 PNDVE
+572 PNDVD

-590 QKGFEPLREKFM
+590 QKNFEPLREKFM

-658 ETVYTEIENRVSV
+658 ETVYAEVESRVSV
-671 DSVGALSLKGKAKA
+671 NRVGALSLKGKAQT
-685 VETYQIVTIDKP
+685 VETYQIITIDKP
-697 KAPNELL
+697 KAPNKLL

>member
-1 MIKKQKTAKTEKKRL
+1 MIINHKTAKTEKKRL
-16 ETIYNIISLIIAL
+16 ETLYNIISLVIAL
-29 TLGVSAA
+29 VLGVSAA
-36 LVSYSRFL
+36 LLSYSRFL

-51 TNFVYLYNPFEK
+51 TNFVYLYTPFEK

-78 SQYGEY
+78 SKYGEY

-91 LADAVNVLSENNAS
+91 LADAVNALNENNAS

-120 GDEALVEACKD
+120 GDEALVEACKN

-145 ADDDN
+145 ADHDN
-150 GDASGKAG
+150 TA
-158 STDKASGTDKT
+158 DKAQSSTSPSDAANNEPGNV
-169 GDNDKTNGSAK
+169 G
-180 FNDSQADK
+180 ADK
-188 PNTEDKP
+188 N
-195 QDSAAQSDSSNNTSD
+195 SDSSQ
-210 SSDTDKNNDNTKNND
+210 NNDL
-225 MILAKPADSSLDWSD
+225 ILSKPADSSIDWSD

-300 SLGLDYSFPE
+300 SLGQDYNMPNL
-310 VSDDELFGFN
+310 SDDELFGFN
-320 TIYDTQSY
+320 RINDTQSY
-328 QIISLADLL
+328 QIISLSDLL
-337 AGNVDSSLIDGH
+337 AGNADSSLIDGH
-349 ITIIGSLQIPEE
+349 ITIIGALQIPDE
-361 SMHYY
+361 SMYYY

-382 AIIQTLLNDKSVMDL
+382 SIIQTLLNDQSVTDV
-397 PRLAMALLAGFVVA
+397 PRLAMALLAGFITA

-417 RKKKKLWHVILQFLC
+417 RKKKKLWHIILQFLC
-432 IALGIF
+432 IAVGIF
-438 IAMNINYMGLRVLL
+438 IAMNINHMGLRVLL
-452 LVPMIFCVIAIIVNL
+452 LVPMIFCILAIIINL

-477 RRRMELTL
+477 KRRMELTL

-497 SDFTPMELSSVSTRR
+497 SDFTPMELSSVSARR

-564 AAMAIFNA
+564 AAMAVFNA

-590 QKGFEPLREKFM
+590 QKNFEPLREKFM

-658 ETVYTEIENRVSV
+658 ETVYAEVESRVSV
-671 DSVGALSLKGKAKA
+671 DRVGALSLKGKAKA

-697 KAPNELL
+697 KAPNKLL

>member
-1 MIKKQKTAKTEKKRL
+1 MIINHKTAKTEKKRL
-16 ETIYNIISLIIAL
+16 ETLYNIISLVIAL
-29 TLGVSAA
+29 VLGVSAA
-36 LVSYSRFL
+36 LLSYSRLL
-44 YEADEMF
+44 YEADETF
-51 TNFVYLYNPFEK
+51 TNFVYLYTPFEK

-78 SQYGEY
+78 SEYGEY

-91 LADAVNVLSENNAS
+91 LADAVNALNENNAS

-120 GDEALVEACKD
+120 GDEALVEACKN

-138 ATADFDS
+138 ATADYDSSDHDNTADKAQNSPSPSDAANNEPGNAS
-145 ADDDN
+145 ADKN
-150 GDASGKAG
+150 
-158 STDKASGTDKT
+158 
-169 GDNDKTNGSAK
+169 
-180 FNDSQADK
+180 
-188 PNTEDKP
+188 
-195 QDSAAQSDSSNNTSD
+195 SDSSP
-210 SSDTDKNNDNTKNND
+210 NNDL
-225 MILAKPADSSLDWSD
+225 ILSKPADSSIDWSD

-269 DGIVRTAA
+269 DGIIRTAA

-283 DNDISSF
+283 NNDISSF

-300 SLGLDYSFPE
+300 SLGQDYNMPNL
-310 VSDDELFGFN
+310 SDDELFGFN
-320 TIYDTQSY
+320 RVNDAQSY
-328 QIISLADLL
+328 QIISLSDLL
-337 AGNVDSSLIDGH
+337 AGNADSSLIDGH
-349 ITIIGSLQIPEE
+349 ITIIGSLQIPDE
-361 SMHYY
+361 SMYYY

-382 AIIQTLLNDKSVMDL
+382 SIIQTLLNDQSVMDV
-397 PRLAMALLAGFVVA
+397 PRLAMALLAGFITA

-417 RKKKKLWHVILQFLC
+417 RKKKKLWHIILQFLC
-432 IALGIF
+432 IAVGIF
-438 IAMNINYMGLRVLL
+438 IAMNINHMGLRVLL
-452 LVPMIFCVIAIIVNL
+452 LVPMIFCVLAIIINL

-477 RRRMELTL
+477 KRRMELTL

-497 SDFTPMELSSVSTRR
+497 SDFTPMELSSVSARK

-564 AAMAIFNA
+564 AAMAVFNA

-590 QKGFEPLREKFM
+590 QKNFEPLREKFM

-658 ETVYTEIENRVSV
+658 ETVYAEVESRVSV
-671 DSVGALSLKGKAKA
+671 DRVGALSLKGKAQT
-685 VETYQIVTIDKP
+685 VETYQIITIDKP
-697 KAPNELL
+697 KAPNKLL

>member
-1 MIKKQKTAKTEKKRL
+1 MIINHKTAKTEKKRL
-16 ETIYNIISLIIAL
+16 ETLYNIISLVIAL
-29 TLGVSAA
+29 VLGVSAA
-36 LVSYSRFL
+36 LLSYSRFL
-44 YEADEMF
+44 YEADETF
-51 TNFVYLYNPFEK
+51 TNFVYLYTPFEK

-84 DDWSRQV
+84 DNWSRQV
-91 LADAVNVLSENNAS
+91 LADAVNALNENNAS

-120 GDEALVEACKD
+120 GDEALVEACKN

-138 ATADFDS
+138 ATANYDS
-145 ADDDN
+145 ADHDNTADKAQNSTSPSDAANNEPANASADKN
-150 GDASGKAG
+150 GDS
-158 STDKASGTDKT
+158 SQ
-169 GDNDKTNGSAK
+169 DNDL
-180 FNDSQADK
+180 
-188 PNTEDKP
+188 
-195 QDSAAQSDSSNNTSD
+195 
-210 SSDTDKNNDNTKNND
+210 
-225 MILAKPADSSLDWSD
+225 ILSKPADSSIDWSD

-263 ALQQSP
+263 ALQQSS

-300 SLGLDYSFPE
+300 SLGQDYNMPNL
-310 VSDDELFGFN
+310 SDDELFGFN
-320 TIYDTQSY
+320 RINDAQSY
-328 QIISLADLL
+328 QIISLSDLL
-337 AGNVDSSLIDGH
+337 AGNADSSLIDGH
-349 ITIIGSLQIPEE
+349 ITIIGALQIPDE
-361 SMHYY
+361 SMYYY

-382 AIIQTLLNDKSVMDL
+382 SIIQTLLNDKSVTDV
-397 PRLAMALLAGFVVA
+397 PRLAMALLAGFITA

-417 RKKKKLWHVILQFLC
+417 RKKKKLWHIILQFLC
-432 IALGIF
+432 IAVGIF
-438 IAMNINYMGLRVLL
+438 IAMNINHMGLRVLL
-452 LVPMIFCVIAIIVNL
+452 LVPMIFCVLAIIINL

-477 RRRMELTL
+477 KRRMELTL

-497 SDFTPMELSSVSTRR
+497 SDFTPMELSSVSARK

-564 AAMAIFNA
+564 AAMAVFNA

-590 QKGFEPLREKFM
+590 QKNFEPLREKFM

-658 ETVYTEIENRVSV
+658 ETVYAEVESRVSV
-671 DSVGALSLKGKAKA
+671 DRVGALSLKGKAKA
-685 VETYQIVTIDKP
+685 VETYQIITIDKP
-697 KAPNELL
+697 KAPNKLL

>member
-1 MIKKQKTAKTEKKRL
+1 MIINHKAAKTEKKRL
-16 ETIYNIISLIIAL
+16 ETLYNIISLVIAL
-29 TLGVSAA
+29 VLGVSAA
-36 LVSYSRFL
+36 LLSYSRFL

-51 TNFVYLYNPFEK
+51 TNFVYLYTPFEK

-78 SQYGEY
+78 SEYGEY

-91 LADAVNVLSENNAS
+91 LADAVNALNENNAS
-105 IIGLDVDLSGVKDTE
+105 IIGLDVDLSGVKDTK
-120 GDEALVEACKD
+120 GDEALVEACKN

-138 ATADFDS
+138 ATADYDS
-145 ADDDN
+145 ANHDN
-150 GDASGKAG
+150 TS
-158 STDKASGTDKT
+158 DKAQSSTSPSDAANNEP
-169 GDNDKTNGSAK
+169 DNAS
-180 FNDSQADK
+180 ADK
-188 PNTEDKP
+188 N
-195 QDSAAQSDSSNNTSD
+195 SDSSQ
-210 SSDTDKNNDNTKNND
+210 NNDL
-225 MILAKPADSSLDWSD
+225 ILSKPADSSIDWSD

-300 SLGLDYSFPE
+300 SLGQDYNMPNL
-310 VSDDELFGFN
+310 SDDELFGFN
-320 TIYDTQSY
+320 RINNAQSY
-328 QIISLADLL
+328 QIISLSDLL
-337 AGNVDSSLIDGH
+337 AGNADSSLIDGH
-349 ITIIGSLQIPEE
+349 ITIIGALQIPDE
-361 SMHYY
+361 SMYYY

-382 AIIQTLLNDKSVMDL
+382 SIIQTLLNDKSVTDV
-397 PRLAMALLAGFVVA
+397 PRLTMALLTGFITA

-417 RKKKKLWHVILQFLC
+417 RKKKKLWHIILQFLC
-432 IALGIF
+432 IAVGIF
-438 IAMNINYMGLRVLL
+438 IAMNINHMGLRVLL
-452 LVPMIFCVIAIIVNL
+452 LVPMIFCILAIIINL

-477 RRRMELTL
+477 KRRMELTL

-497 SDFTPMELSSVSTRR
+497 SDFTPMELSSVSARR

-523 FTSMSESLEPEQ
+523 FTTMSESLEPEQ

-564 AAMAIFNA
+564 AAMAVFNA
-572 PNDVE
+572 PNDVD

-590 QKGFEPLREKFM
+590 QKNFEPLREKFM

-658 ETVYTEIENRVSV
+658 ETVYAEVESRVSV
-671 DSVGALSLKGKAKA
+671 DRVGALSLKGKAQT
-685 VETYQIVTIDKP
+685 VETYQIITIDKP
-697 KAPNELL
+697 KAPNKLL

>member
-1 MIKKQKTAKTEKKRL
+1 MIINHKTAKTEKKRL
-16 ETIYNIISLIIAL
+16 ETLYNIISLVIAL
-29 TLGVSAA
+29 VLGVSAA
-36 LVSYSRFL
+36 LLSYSRFL

-51 TNFVYLYNPFEK
+51 TNFVYLYTPFEK

-78 SQYGEY
+78 SKYGEY

-91 LADAVNVLSENNAS
+91 LADAVNALNENNAS

-120 GDEALVEACKD
+120 GDEALVEACKN

-138 ATADFDS
+138 ATADYDS
-145 ADDDN
+145 ADHDNTADKAQSSTSPSDAANNEPANASADKN
-150 GDASGKAG
+150 GDNSQ
-158 STDKASGTDKT
+158 
-169 GDNDKTNGSAK
+169 DNDL
-180 FNDSQADK
+180 
-188 PNTEDKP
+188 
-195 QDSAAQSDSSNNTSD
+195 
-210 SSDTDKNNDNTKNND
+210 
-225 MILAKPADSSLDWSD
+225 ILSKPADSSIDWSD

-300 SLGLDYSFPE
+300 SLGQDYNMPNL
-310 VSDDELFGFN
+310 SDDELFGFN
-320 TIYDTQSY
+320 RINDAQSY
-328 QIISLADLL
+328 QIISLSDLL
-337 AGNVDSSLIDGH
+337 AGNADSSLIDGH
-349 ITIIGSLQIPEE
+349 ITIIGALQIPDE
-361 SMHYY
+361 SMYYY

-382 AIIQTLLNDKSVMDL
+382 SIIQTLLNDKSVTDV
-397 PRLAMALLAGFVVA
+397 PRLAMALLAGFITA

-417 RKKKKLWHVILQFLC
+417 RKKKKLWHIILQFLC
-432 IALGIF
+432 IAVGIF
-438 IAMNINYMGLRVLL
+438 IAMNINHMGLRVLL
-452 LVPMIFCVIAIIVNL
+452 LVPMIFCVLAIIINL

-477 RRRMELTL
+477 KRRMELTL

-497 SDFTPMELSSVSTRR
+497 SDFTPMELSSVSARK

-535 VVSILNEYFS
+535 VVSILNKYFS

-564 AAMAIFNA
+564 AAMAVFNA

-590 QKGFEPLREKFM
+590 QKNFEPLREKFM

-612 IGINSGTA
+612 IGINCGTA

-658 ETVYTEIENRVSV
+658 ETVYAEVESRVSV
-671 DSVGALSLKGKAKA
+671 DRVGALSLKGKAKA

-697 KAPNELL
+697 EAPNKLL

-717 KTK
+717 KAK

>member
-1 MIKKQKTAKTEKKRL
+1 M
-16 ETIYNIISLIIAL
+16 IAL
-29 TLGVSAA
+29 VLGVSAA
-36 LVSYSRFL
+36 LLSYSRFL

-51 TNFVYLYNPFEK
+51 TNFVYLYTPFEK

-78 SQYGEY
+78 SEYGEY

-91 LADAVNVLSENNAS
+91 LADAVNALNENNAS
-105 IIGLDVDLSGVKDTE
+105 IIGLDVDLSGVKDTK
-120 GDEALVEACKD
+120 GDEALVEACKN

-138 ATADFDS
+138 ATADYDS
-145 ADDDN
+145 ANHDN
-150 GDASGKAG
+150 TS
-158 STDKASGTDKT
+158 DKAQSSTSPSDAANNEP
-169 GDNDKTNGSAK
+169 DNAS
-180 FNDSQADK
+180 ADK
-188 PNTEDKP
+188 N
-195 QDSAAQSDSSNNTSD
+195 SDSSQ
-210 SSDTDKNNDNTKNND
+210 NNDL
-225 MILAKPADSSLDWSD
+225 IISKPADSSIDWSD

-300 SLGLDYSFPE
+300 SLGQDYNMPNL
-310 VSDDELFGFN
+310 SDDELFGFN
-320 TIYDTQSY
+320 RINDAQSY
-328 QIISLADLL
+328 QIISLSDLL

-349 ITIIGSLQIPEE
+349 ITIIGALQIPDE
-361 SMHYY
+361 SMYYY

-382 AIIQTLLNDKSVMDL
+382 SIIQTLLNDKSVTDVPWL
-397 PRLAMALLAGFVVA
+397 TMALLTGFITA

-417 RKKKKLWHVILQFLC
+417 RKKKKLWHIILQFLC
-432 IALGIF
+432 IAVGIF
-438 IAMNINYMGLRVLL
+438 IAMNINHMGLRVLL
-452 LVPMIFCVIAIIVNL
+452 LVPMIFCILAIIINL

-477 RRRMELTL
+477 KRRMELTL

-497 SDFTPMELSSVSTRR
+497 SDFTPMELSSVSARR

-523 FTSMSESLEPEQ
+523 FTTMSESLEPEQ

-564 AAMAIFNA
+564 AAMAVFNA
-572 PNDVE
+572 PNDVD

-590 QKGFEPLREKFM
+590 QKNFEPLREKFM

-658 ETVYTEIENRVSV
+658 ETVYAEVESRVSV
-671 DSVGALSLKGKAKA
+671 DRVGALSLKGKAQT
-685 VETYQIVTIDKP
+685 VETYQIITIDKP
-697 KAPNELL
+697 KAPNKLL

>member
-1 MIKKQKTAKTEKKRL
+1 MIINHKAAKTEKKRL
-16 ETIYNIISLIIAL
+16 ETLYNIISLVIAL
-29 TLGVSAA
+29 VLGVSAA
-36 LVSYSRFL
+36 LLSYSRFL

-51 TNFVYLYNPFEK
+51 TNFVYLYTPFEK

-78 SQYGEY
+78 SKYGEY

-91 LADAVNVLSENNAS
+91 LADAVNALNENNAS
-105 IIGLDVDLSGVKDTE
+105 IIGLDVDLSEVKDTE
-120 GDEALVEACKD
+120 GDEALVEACKN

-138 ATADFDS
+138 ATADYDS
-145 ADDDN
+145 ADHD
-150 GDASGKAG
+150 
-158 STDKASGTDKT
+158 
-169 GDNDKTNGSAK
+169 
-180 FNDSQADK
+180 
-188 PNTEDKP
+188 
-195 QDSAAQSDSSNNTSD
+195 NTSD
-210 SSDTDKNNDNTKNND
+210 KAQSSTLPSDAANNEPDNASADKNSDSNQNND
-225 MILAKPADSSLDWSD
+225 LIISKPADSSIDWSD

-300 SLGLDYSFPE
+300 SLGQDYNMPNL
-310 VSDDELFGFN
+310 SDDDLFGFN
-320 TIYDTQSY
+320 RINDAQSY
-328 QIISLADLL
+328 QIISLSDLL
-337 AGNVDSSLIDGH
+337 AGNADSSLIDGH
-349 ITIIGSLQIPEE
+349 ITIIGALQIPDE
-361 SMHYY
+361 SMYYY

-382 AIIQTLLNDKSVMDL
+382 SIIQTLLNDKSVTDV
-397 PRLAMALLAGFVVA
+397 PRLAMALLTGFITA

-417 RKKKKLWHVILQFLC
+417 RKKKKLWHIILQFLC
-432 IALGIF
+432 IAVGIF
-438 IAMNINYMGLRVLL
+438 IAMNINHMGLRVLL
-452 LVPMIFCVIAIIVNL
+452 LVPMIFCILAIIINL

-477 RRRMELTL
+477 KRRMELTL

-497 SDFTPMELSSVSTRR
+497 SDFTPMELSSVSARR

-545 VVYSSIIAWN
+545 VVYSSIITWN

-572 PNDVE
+572 PNDVD

-590 QKGFEPLREKFM
+590 QKNFEPLREKFM

-658 ETVYTEIENRVSV
+658 ETVYAEVESRVSV
-671 DSVGALSLKGKAKA
+671 DRVGALSLKGKAKA
-685 VETYQIVTIDKP
+685 VETYQIITIDKP
-697 KAPNELL
+697 KAPNKLL

>member
-1 MIKKQKTAKTEKKRL
+1 MIINHKTAKTEKKRL
-16 ETIYNIISLIIAL
+16 ETLYNIISLVIAL
-29 TLGVSAA
+29 VLGVSAA
-36 LVSYSRFL
+36 LLSYSRLL

-51 TNFVYLYNPFEK
+51 TNFVYLYTPFEK

-78 SQYGEY
+78 SEYGEY

-91 LADAVNVLSENNAS
+91 LADAVNALNENNAS

-120 GDEALVEACKD
+120 GDEALVEACKN

-138 ATADFDS
+138 ATADYDSSDHDNTADKAQNSPSPSDAANNEPGNAS
-145 ADDDN
+145 ADKN
-150 GDASGKAG
+150 
-158 STDKASGTDKT
+158 
-169 GDNDKTNGSAK
+169 
-180 FNDSQADK
+180 
-188 PNTEDKP
+188 
-195 QDSAAQSDSSNNTSD
+195 SDSSQ
-210 SSDTDKNNDNTKNND
+210 NNDL
-225 MILAKPADSSLDWSD
+225 ILSKPADSSIDWSD

-283 DNDISSF
+283 NNDISSF

-300 SLGLDYSFPE
+300 SLGQDCNMPNL
-310 VSDDELFGFN
+310 SDDELFGFN
-320 TIYDTQSY
+320 RINDAQSY
-328 QIISLADLL
+328 QIISLSDLL
-337 AGNVDSSLIDGH
+337 AGNADSSLIDGH
-349 ITIIGSLQIPEE
+349 ITIIGSLQIPDE
-361 SMHYY
+361 SMYYY

-382 AIIQTLLNDKSVMDL
+382 SIIQTLLNDQSVMDV
-397 PRLAMALLAGFVVA
+397 PRLAMALLAGFITA

-417 RKKKKLWHVILQFLC
+417 RKKKKLWHIILQFLC
-432 IALGIF
+432 IAVGIF
-438 IAMNINYMGLRVLL
+438 IAMNINHMGLRVLL
-452 LVPMIFCVIAIIVNL
+452 LVPMIFCVLAIIINL

-477 RRRMELTL
+477 KRRMELTL

-497 SDFTPMELSSVSTRR
+497 SDFTPMELSSVSARK

-523 FTSMSESLEPEQ
+523 FTTMSESLEPEQ

-564 AAMAIFNA
+564 AAMAVFNA

-590 QKGFEPLREKFM
+590 QKNFEPLREKFM

-658 ETVYTEIENRVSV
+658 ETVYAEVESRVSV
-671 DSVGALSLKGKAKA
+671 DRVGALSLKGKAQT
-685 VETYQIVTIDKP
+685 VETYQIITIDKP
-697 KAPNELL
+697 KAPNKLL

>member
-1 MIKKQKTAKTEKKRL
+1 MIINHKTAKTEKKRL
-16 ETIYNIISLIIAL
+16 ETLYNIISLVIAL
-29 TLGVSAA
+29 VLGVSAA
-36 LVSYSRFL
+36 LLSYSRLL

-51 TNFVYLYNPFEK
+51 TNFVYLYTPFEK

-78 SQYGEY
+78 SEYGEY

-91 LADAVNVLSENNAS
+91 LADAVNALNKNNAS

-120 GDEALVEACKD
+120 GDEALVEACKN

-145 ADDDN
+145 ADHDN
-150 GDASGKAG
+150 TA
-158 STDKASGTDKT
+158 DKAQNSPSPSDAANNEP
-169 GDNDKTNGSAK
+169 DNAS
-180 FNDSQADK
+180 ADK
-188 PNTEDKP
+188 N
-195 QDSAAQSDSSNNTSD
+195 SDSSQ
-210 SSDTDKNNDNTKNND
+210 NNDL
-225 MILAKPADSSLDWSD
+225 ILSKPADSSIDWSD

-249 YHELEDVVTTGISN
+249 YRELEDVVTTGISN

-300 SLGLDYSFPE
+300 SLGQDYNMPNL
-310 VSDDELFGFN
+310 SDDELFGFN
-320 TIYDTQSY
+320 RINDAQSY
-328 QIISLADLL
+328 QIISLSDLL
-337 AGNVDSSLIDGH
+337 AGNADPSLIDGH
-349 ITIIGSLQIPEE
+349 ITIIGALQIPDE
-361 SMHYY
+361 SMYYY

-382 AIIQTLLNDKSVMDL
+382 SIIQTLLNDKSVTDV
-397 PRLAMALLAGFVVA
+397 PRLAMALLAGFITA

-417 RKKKKLWHVILQFLC
+417 RKKKKLWHIILQFLC
-432 IALGIF
+432 IAVGIF
-438 IAMNINYMGLRVLL
+438 IAMNINHMGLRVLL
-452 LVPMIFCVIAIIVNL
+452 LVPMIFCVLAIIINL

-477 RRRMELTL
+477 KRRMELTL

-497 SDFTPMELSSVSTRR
+497 SDFTPMELSSVSARK

-564 AAMAIFNA
+564 AAMAVFNA

-590 QKGFEPLREKFM
+590 QKNFEPLREKFM

-658 ETVYTEIENRVSV
+658 ETVYAEVERRVSV
-671 DSVGALSLKGKAKA
+671 DRVGALSLKGKAQT
-685 VETYQIVTIDKP
+685 VETYQIITIDKP
-697 KAPNELL
+697 KAPNKLL

>member
-1 MIKKQKTAKTEKKRL
+1 MIINHKAAKTEKKRL
-16 ETIYNIISLIIAL
+16 ETLYNIISLVIAL
-29 TLGVSAA
+29 VLGVSAA
-36 LVSYSRFL
+36 LLSYSRFL

-51 TNFVYLYNPFEK
+51 TNFVYLYTPFEK

-78 SQYGEY
+78 SEYGEY

-91 LADAVNVLSENNAS
+91 LADAVNALNENNAS
-105 IIGLDVDLSGVKDTE
+105 IIGLDVDLSGVKDTK
-120 GDEALVEACKD
+120 GDEALVEACKN

-138 ATADFDS
+138 ATADYDS
-145 ADDDN
+145 ANHDN
-150 GDASGKAG
+150 TS
-158 STDKASGTDKT
+158 DKAQSSTSPSDAANNEP
-169 GDNDKTNGSAK
+169 DNAS
-180 FNDSQADK
+180 ADK
-188 PNTEDKP
+188 N
-195 QDSAAQSDSSNNTSD
+195 SDSSQ
-210 SSDTDKNNDNTKNND
+210 NNDL
-225 MILAKPADSSLDWSD
+225 ILSKPADSSIDWSD

-300 SLGLDYSFPE
+300 SLGQDYNMPNL
-310 VSDDELFGFN
+310 SDDELFGFN
-320 TIYDTQSY
+320 RINDAQSY
-328 QIISLADLL
+328 QIISLSDLL

-349 ITIIGSLQIPEE
+349 ITIIGALQIPDE
-361 SMHYY
+361 SMYYY

-382 AIIQTLLNDKSVMDL
+382 SIIQTLLNDKSVTDV
-397 PRLAMALLAGFVVA
+397 PRLTMALLTGFITA

-417 RKKKKLWHVILQFLC
+417 RKKKKLWHIILQFLC
-432 IALGIF
+432 IAVGIF
-438 IAMNINYMGLRVLL
+438 IAMNINHMGLRVLL
-452 LVPMIFCVIAIIVNL
+452 LVPMIFCILAIIINL

-477 RRRMELTL
+477 KRRMELTL

-497 SDFTPMELSSVSTRR
+497 SDFTPMELSSVSARR

-523 FTSMSESLEPEQ
+523 FTTMSESLEPEQ

-564 AAMAIFNA
+564 AAMAVFNA
-572 PNDVE
+572 PNDVD

-590 QKGFEPLREKFM
+590 QKNFEPLREKFM

-620 IVGNIGCMGR
+620 IVSNIGCMGR

-658 ETVYTEIENRVSV
+658 ETVYAEVESRVSV
-671 DSVGALSLKGKAKA
+671 DRVGALSLKGKAQT
-685 VETYQIVTIDKP
+685 VETYQIITIDKP
-697 KAPNELL
+697 KAPNKLL

>member
-1 MIKKQKTAKTEKKRL
+1 MIINHKTAKTEKKRL
-16 ETIYNIISLIIAL
+16 ETLYNIISLVIAL
-29 TLGVSAA
+29 VLGVSAA
-36 LVSYSRFL
+36 LLSYSRFL

-51 TNFVYLYNPFEK
+51 TNFVYLYTPFEK

-71 SIDDDTI
+71 SIDDNTI
-78 SQYGEY
+78 SKYGEY

-91 LADAVNVLSENNAS
+91 LADAVNALNENNAS

-120 GDEALVEACKD
+120 GDEALVEACKN
-131 AGNVVAI
+131 AGNVVAT

-145 ADDDN
+145 ADHDN
-150 GDASGKAG
+150 TA
-158 STDKASGTDKT
+158 DKAQNSPSPSDAA
-169 GDNDKTNGSAK
+169 NSEPNNAS
-180 FNDSQADK
+180 ADK
-188 PNTEDKP
+188 N
-195 QDSAAQSDSSNNTSD
+195 SDSSQ
-210 SSDTDKNNDNTKNND
+210 NNDL
-225 MILAKPADSSLDWSD
+225 ILSKPADSSIDWSD
-240 HKTMSISFP
+240 HKAMSISFP
-249 YHELEDVVTTGISN
+249 YRELEDVVTTGISN

-269 DGIVRTAA
+269 DGIARTAA

-300 SLGLDYSFPE
+300 SLGQDYNMPNL
-310 VSDDELFGFN
+310 SDDELFGFN
-320 TIYDTQSY
+320 RINDAQSY
-328 QIISLADLL
+328 QIISLSDLL
-337 AGNVDSSLIDGH
+337 AGNADPSLIDGH
-349 ITIIGSLQIPEE
+349 ITIIGALQIPDE
-361 SMHYY
+361 SMYYY

-382 AIIQTLLNDKSVMDL
+382 SIIQTLLNDKSVTDV
-397 PRLAMALLAGFVVA
+397 PRLAMALLAGFITA

-417 RKKKKLWHVILQFLC
+417 RKKKKLWHIILQFLC
-432 IALGIF
+432 IAVGIF
-438 IAMNINYMGLRVLL
+438 IAMNINHMGLRVLL
-452 LVPMIFCVIAIIVNL
+452 LVPMIFCVLAIIINL

-477 RRRMELTL
+477 KRRMELTL

-497 SDFTPMELSSVSTRR
+497 SDFTPMELSSVSARK

-564 AAMAIFNA
+564 AAMAVFNA

-590 QKGFEPLREKFM
+590 QKNFEPLREKFM

-612 IGINSGTA
+612 IGINSGAA

-658 ETVYTEIENRVSV
+658 ETVYAEVKSRVSV
-671 DSVGALSLKGKAKA
+671 DRVGALSLKGKAKA
-685 VETYQIVTIDKP
+685 VETYQIITIDKP
-697 KAPNELL
+697 KAPNKLL

>member
-1 MIKKQKTAKTEKKRL
+1 MIINHKTAKTEKKRL
-16 ETIYNIISLIIAL
+16 ETLYNIISLVIAL
-29 TLGVSAA
+29 VLGVSAA
-36 LVSYSRFL
+36 LLSYSRFL

-51 TNFVYLYNPFEK
+51 TNFVYLYTPFEK

-78 SQYGEY
+78 SKYGEY

-91 LADAVNVLSENNAS
+91 LADAVNALNENNAS

-120 GDEALVEACKD
+120 GDEALVEACKN

-138 ATADFDS
+138 ATADYDS
-145 ADDDN
+145 ADHDNTADKAQSSTSPSDAANNEPANASADKN
-150 GDASGKAG
+150 GDNSQ
-158 STDKASGTDKT
+158 
-169 GDNDKTNGSAK
+169 DNDL
-180 FNDSQADK
+180 
-188 PNTEDKP
+188 
-195 QDSAAQSDSSNNTSD
+195 
-210 SSDTDKNNDNTKNND
+210 
-225 MILAKPADSSLDWSD
+225 ILSKPADSSIDWSD

-300 SLGLDYSFPE
+300 SLGQDYNMPNL
-310 VSDDELFGFN
+310 SDDELFGFN
-320 TIYDTQSY
+320 RINDAQSY
-328 QIISLADLL
+328 QIISLSDLL
-337 AGNVDSSLIDGH
+337 AGNADSSLIDGH
-349 ITIIGSLQIPEE
+349 ITIIGALQIPDE
-361 SMHYY
+361 SMYYY

-382 AIIQTLLNDKSVMDL
+382 SIIQTLLNDKSVTDV
-397 PRLAMALLAGFVVA
+397 PRLAMALLAGFITA

-417 RKKKKLWHVILQFLC
+417 RKKKKLWHIILQFLC
-432 IALGIF
+432 IAVGIF
-438 IAMNINYMGLRVLL
+438 IAMNINHMGLRVLL
-452 LVPMIFCVIAIIVNL
+452 LVPMIFCVLAIIINL

-477 RRRMELTL
+477 KRRMELTL

-497 SDFTPMELSSVSTRR
+497 SDFTPMELSSVSARK

-564 AAMAIFNA
+564 AAMAVFNA

-590 QKGFEPLREKFM
+590 QKNFEPLREKFM

-658 ETVYTEIENRVSV
+658 ETVYAEVESRVSV
-671 DSVGALSLKGKAKA
+671 DRVGALSLKGKAKA

-697 KAPNELL
+697 KAPNKLL

>member
-1 MIKKQKTAKTEKKRL
+1 MIINHKTAKTEKKRL
-16 ETIYNIISLIIAL
+16 ETLYNIISLVIAL
-29 TLGVSAA
+29 VLGVSAA
-36 LVSYSRFL
+36 LLSYSRFL

-51 TNFVYLYNPFEK
+51 TNFVYLYTPFEK

-78 SQYGEY
+78 SKYGEY

-91 LADAVNVLSENNAS
+91 LADAVNALNENNAS

-120 GDEALVEACKD
+120 GDEALVEACKN

-138 ATADFDS
+138 ATANYDS
-145 ADDDN
+145 ADHDNTADKAQNSTSPSDAANNEPANASADKN
-150 GDASGKAG
+150 GDNSQ
-158 STDKASGTDKT
+158 
-169 GDNDKTNGSAK
+169 DNDL
-180 FNDSQADK
+180 
-188 PNTEDKP
+188 
-195 QDSAAQSDSSNNTSD
+195 
-210 SSDTDKNNDNTKNND
+210 
-225 MILAKPADSSLDWSD
+225 ILSKPADSSIDWSD

-300 SLGLDYSFPE
+300 SLGQDYNMPNL
-310 VSDDELFGFN
+310 SDDELFGFN
-320 TIYDTQSY
+320 RINDAQSY
-328 QIISLADLL
+328 QIISLSDLL
-337 AGNVDSSLIDGH
+337 AGNADSSLIDGH
-349 ITIIGSLQIPEE
+349 ITIIGALQIPDE
-361 SMHYY
+361 SMYYY

-382 AIIQTLLNDKSVMDL
+382 SIIQTLLNDKSVTDV
-397 PRLAMALLAGFVVA
+397 PRLAMALLAGFITA

-417 RKKKKLWHVILQFLC
+417 RKKKKLWHIILQFLC
-432 IALGIF
+432 IAVGIF
-438 IAMNINYMGLRVLL
+438 IAMNINHMGLRVLL
-452 LVPMIFCVIAIIVNL
+452 LVPMIFCVLAIIINL

-477 RRRMELTL
+477 KRRMELTL

-497 SDFTPMELSSVSTRR
+497 SDFTPMELSSVSARK

-564 AAMAIFNA
+564 AAMAVFNA

-590 QKGFEPLREKFM
+590 QKNFEPLREKFM

-658 ETVYTEIENRVSV
+658 ETVYAEVESRVSV
-671 DSVGALSLKGKAKA
+671 DRVGALSLKGKAKA

-697 KAPNELL
+697 EAPNKLL

-717 KTK
+717 KAK

>member
-1 MIKKQKTAKTEKKRL
+1 MIINHKTAKTEKKRL
-16 ETIYNIISLIIAL
+16 ETLYNIISLVIAL
-29 TLGVSAA
+29 VLGVSAA
-36 LVSYSRFL
+36 LLSYSRFL

-51 TNFVYLYNPFEK
+51 TNFVYLYTPFEK

-78 SQYGEY
+78 SKYGEY

-91 LADAVNVLSENNAS
+91 LADAVNALNENNAS

-120 GDEALVEACKD
+120 GDEALVEACKN

-145 ADDDN
+145 ADHDN
-150 GDASGKAG
+150 TA
-158 STDKASGTDKT
+158 DKAQSSTSPSDAANNEP
-169 GDNDKTNGSAK
+169 DNAS
-180 FNDSQADK
+180 ADK
-188 PNTEDKP
+188 N
-195 QDSAAQSDSSNNTSD
+195 SDSSQ
-210 SSDTDKNNDNTKNND
+210 NNDL
-225 MILAKPADSSLDWSD
+225 ILSKPADSSIDWSD
-240 HKTMSISFP
+240 HKAMSISFP

-300 SLGLDYSFPE
+300 SLGQDYNMPNL
-310 VSDDELFGFN
+310 SDDELFGFN
-320 TIYDTQSY
+320 RINNAQSY
-328 QIISLADLL
+328 QIISLSDLL
-337 AGNVDSSLIDGH
+337 AGNADSSLIDGH
-349 ITIIGSLQIPEE
+349 ITIIGALQIPDE
-361 SMHYY
+361 SMYYY

-382 AIIQTLLNDKSVMDL
+382 SIIQTLLNDKSVTDV
-397 PRLAMALLAGFVVA
+397 PRLAMALLAGFITA

-417 RKKKKLWHVILQFLC
+417 RKKKKLWHIILQFLC
-432 IALGIF
+432 IAVGIF
-438 IAMNINYMGLRVLL
+438 IAMNINHMGLRVLL
-452 LVPMIFCVIAIIVNL
+452 LVPMIFCVLAIIINL

-477 RRRMELTL
+477 KRRMELTL

-497 SDFTPMELSSVSTRR
+497 SDFTPMELSSVSARR

-545 VVYSSIIAWN
+545 VIYSSIIAWN

-564 AAMAIFNA
+564 AAMAVFNA

-590 QKGFEPLREKFM
+590 QKNFEPLREKFM

-658 ETVYTEIENRVSV
+658 ETVYAEVESRVSA
-671 DSVGALSLKGKAKA
+671 DRVGALSLKGKAKA

-697 KAPNELL
+697 EAPNKLL

>member
-1 MIKKQKTAKTEKKRL
+1 MIINHKAAKTEKKRL
-16 ETIYNIISLIIAL
+16 ETLYNIISLVIAL
-29 TLGVSAA
+29 VLGVSAA
-36 LVSYSRFL
+36 LLSYSRFL

-51 TNFVYLYNPFEK
+51 TNFVYLYTPFEK

-78 SQYGEY
+78 SKYGEY

-91 LADAVNVLSENNAS
+91 LADAVNALNKNNAS
-105 IIGLDVDLSGVKDTE
+105 IIGLDVDLSEVKDTE
-120 GDEALVEACKD
+120 GDEALVEACKN

-138 ATADFDS
+138 ATADYDS
-145 ADDDN
+145 ADYDN
-150 GDASGKAG
+150 AS
-158 STDKASGTDKT
+158 DKAQSSTSPSDAANNEP
-169 GDNDKTNGSAK
+169 DNAS
-180 FNDSQADK
+180 ADK
-188 PNTEDKP
+188 N
-195 QDSAAQSDSSNNTSD
+195 SDSSQ
-210 SSDTDKNNDNTKNND
+210 NNDL
-225 MILAKPADSSLDWSD
+225 ILSKPADSSIDWSD

-300 SLGLDYSFPE
+300 SLGQDYNMPNL
-310 VSDDELFGFN
+310 SDDELFGFN
-320 TIYDTQSY
+320 RINNAQSY
-328 QIISLADLL
+328 QIISLSDLL
-337 AGNVDSSLIDGH
+337 AGNADSSLIDGH
-349 ITIIGSLQIPEE
+349 ITIIGSLQIPDE
-361 SMHYY
+361 SMYYY

-382 AIIQTLLNDKSVMDL
+382 SIIQTLLNDQSVTDV
-397 PRLAMALLAGFVVA
+397 PRLAMALLAGFITA

-417 RKKKKLWHVILQFLC
+417 RKKKKLWHIILQFLC
-432 IALGIF
+432 IAVGIF
-438 IAMNINYMGLRVLL
+438 IAMNINHMGLRVLL
-452 LVPMIFCVIAIIVNL
+452 LVPMIFCILAIIINL

-477 RRRMELTL
+477 KRRMELTL

-497 SDFTPMELSSVSTRR
+497 SDFTPMELSSVSARR

-572 PNDVE
+572 PNDVD

-590 QKGFEPLREKFM
+590 QKNFEPLREKFM

-658 ETVYTEIENRVSV
+658 ETVYAEVESRVSV
-671 DSVGALSLKGKAKA
+671 DRVGALSLKGKTKA
-685 VETYQIVTIDKP
+685 VETYQIITIDKP
-697 KAPNELL
+697 KAPNKLL

>member
-1 MIKKQKTAKTEKKRL
+1 MIINHKTAKTEKKRL
-16 ETIYNIISLIIAL
+16 ETLYNIISLVIAL
-29 TLGVSAA
+29 VLGVSAA
-36 LVSYSRFL
+36 LLSYSRFL

-51 TNFVYLYNPFEK
+51 TNFVYLYTPFEK

-78 SQYGEY
+78 SKYGEY

-91 LADAVNVLSENNAS
+91 LADAVNALNENNAS

-120 GDEALVEACKD
+120 GDEALVEACKN

-138 ATADFDS
+138 ATADYDS
-145 ADDDN
+145 ADHDNTADKAQSSTSPSDAANNEPANASADKN
-150 GDASGKAG
+150 GDNSQ
-158 STDKASGTDKT
+158 
-169 GDNDKTNGSAK
+169 DNDL
-180 FNDSQADK
+180 
-188 PNTEDKP
+188 
-195 QDSAAQSDSSNNTSD
+195 
-210 SSDTDKNNDNTKNND
+210 
-225 MILAKPADSSLDWSD
+225 ILSKPADSSIDWSD

-300 SLGLDYSFPE
+300 SLGQDYNMPNL
-310 VSDDELFGFN
+310 SDDELFGFN
-320 TIYDTQSY
+320 RINDAQSY
-328 QIISLADLL
+328 QIISLSDLL
-337 AGNVDSSLIDGH
+337 AGNADSSLIDGH
-349 ITIIGSLQIPEE
+349 ITIIGALQIPDE
-361 SMHYY
+361 SMYYY

-382 AIIQTLLNDKSVMDL
+382 SIIQTLLNDKSVTDV
-397 PRLAMALLAGFVVA
+397 PRLAMALLAGFITA

-417 RKKKKLWHVILQFLC
+417 RKKKKLWHIILQFLC
-432 IALGIF
+432 IAVGIF
-438 IAMNINYMGLRVLL
+438 IAMNINHMGLRVLL
-452 LVPMIFCVIAIIVNL
+452 LVPMIFCVLAIIINL

-477 RRRMELTL
+477 KRRMELTL

-497 SDFTPMELSSVSTRR
+497 SDFTPMELSSVSARK

-535 VVSILNEYFS
+535 VVSILNKYFS

-564 AAMAIFNA
+564 AAMAVFNA

-590 QKGFEPLREKFM
+590 QKNFEPLREKFM

-612 IGINSGTA
+612 IGINCGTA

-658 ETVYTEIENRVSV
+658 ETVYAEVESRVSV
-671 DSVGALSLKGKAKA
+671 DRVGALSLKGKAKA

-697 KAPNELL
+697 KAPNKLL

>member
-1 MIKKQKTAKTEKKRL
+1 MIINHKTAKTEKKRL
-16 ETIYNIISLIIAL
+16 ETLYNIISLVIAL
-29 TLGVSAA
+29 VLGVSAA
-36 LVSYSRFL
+36 LLSYSRFL

-51 TNFVYLYNPFEK
+51 TNFVYLYTPFEK

-78 SQYGEY
+78 SKYGEY

-91 LADAVNVLSENNAS
+91 LADAVNALNENNAS

-120 GDEALVEACKD
+120 GDEALVEACKN

-145 ADDDN
+145 ADHDN
-150 GDASGKAG
+150 TA
-158 STDKASGTDKT
+158 DKAQSSTSPSDAANSEP
-169 GDNDKTNGSAK
+169 DNAN
-180 FNDSQADK
+180 ADK
-188 PNTEDKP
+188 N
-195 QDSAAQSDSSNNTSD
+195 SDSSQ
-210 SSDTDKNNDNTKNND
+210 NNDL
-225 MILAKPADSSLDWSD
+225 ILSKPADSSIDWSD
-240 HKTMSISFP
+240 HKAMSISFP

-283 DNDISSF
+283 DSDISSF

-300 SLGLDYSFPE
+300 SLGQDYNMPNL
-310 VSDDELFGFN
+310 SDDELFGFN
-320 TIYDTQSY
+320 RINNAQSY
-328 QIISLADLL
+328 QIISLSDLL
-337 AGNVDSSLIDGH
+337 AGNADSSLIDDH
-349 ITIIGSLQIPEE
+349 ITIIGALQIPDE
-361 SMHYY
+361 SMYYY

-382 AIIQTLLNDKSVMDL
+382 SIIQTLLNDKSVTDV
-397 PRLAMALLAGFVVA
+397 PRLAMALLAGFITA

-417 RKKKKLWHVILQFLC
+417 RKKKKLWHIILQFLC
-432 IALGIF
+432 IAVGIF
-438 IAMNINYMGLRVLL
+438 IAMNINHMGLRVLL
-452 LVPMIFCVIAIIVNL
+452 LVPMIFCVLAIIINL

-477 RRRMELTL
+477 KRRMELTL

-497 SDFTPMELSSVSTRR
+497 SDFTPMELSSVSARK

-564 AAMAIFNA
+564 AAMAVFNA
-572 PNDVE
+572 PNDVD

-590 QKGFEPLREKFM
+590 QKNFEPLREKFM

-658 ETVYTEIENRVSV
+658 ETVYAEVESRVSV
-671 DSVGALSLKGKAKA
+671 DRVGALSLKGKAKA
-685 VETYQIVTIDKP
+685 VETYQIITIDKP
-697 KAPNELL
+697 KAPNKLL

>member
-1 MIKKQKTAKTEKKRL
+1 MIINHKTAKTEKKRL
-16 ETIYNIISLIIAL
+16 ETLYNIISLVIAL
-29 TLGVSAA
+29 VLGVSAA
-36 LVSYSRFL
+36 LLSYSRFL

-51 TNFVYLYNPFEK
+51 TNFVYLYTPFEK

-78 SQYGEY
+78 SKYGEY

-91 LADAVNVLSENNAS
+91 LADAVNALNENNAS

-120 GDEALVEACKD
+120 GDEALVKACKN

-145 ADDDN
+145 ADHDN
-150 GDASGKAG
+150 TA
-158 STDKASGTDKT
+158 DKAQSSTSPSDDANSEP
-169 GDNDKTNGSAK
+169 DNAS
-180 FNDSQADK
+180 ADK
-188 PNTEDKP
+188 N
-195 QDSAAQSDSSNNTSD
+195 SDSSQ
-210 SSDTDKNNDNTKNND
+210 NNDL
-225 MILAKPADSSLDWSD
+225 ILSKPADSSIGWSD
-240 HKTMSISFP
+240 HKAMSISFP

-300 SLGLDYSFPE
+300 SLGQDYNMPNL
-310 VSDDELFGFN
+310 SDDELFGFN
-320 TIYDTQSY
+320 RINDAQSY
-328 QIISLADLL
+328 QIISLSDLL
-337 AGNVDSSLIDGH
+337 AGNADSSLIDGH
-349 ITIIGSLQIPEE
+349 ITIIGALQIPDE
-361 SMHYY
+361 SMYYY

-382 AIIQTLLNDKSVMDL
+382 SIVQTLLNDKSVTDV
-397 PRLAMALLAGFVVA
+397 PRLAMALLAGFITA

-417 RKKKKLWHVILQFLC
+417 RKKKKLWHIILQFLC
-432 IALGIF
+432 IAVGIF
-438 IAMNINYMGLRVLL
+438 IAMNINHMGLRVLL
-452 LVPMIFCVIAIIVNL
+452 LVPMIFCVLAIIINL

-477 RRRMELTL
+477 KRRMELTL

-497 SDFTPMELSSVSTRR
+497 SDFTPMELSSVSARK

-564 AAMAIFNA
+564 AAMAVFNA
-572 PNDVE
+572 PNDVD

-590 QKGFEPLREKFM
+590 QKNFEPLREKFM

-658 ETVYTEIENRVSV
+658 ETVYAEVESRVSV
-671 DSVGALSLKGKAKA
+671 DRVGALSLKGKAKA
-685 VETYQIVTIDKP
+685 VETYQIITIDKP
-697 KAPNELL
+697 KAPNKLL

>member
-1 MIKKQKTAKTEKKRL
+1 MIINHKTAKTEKKRL
-16 ETIYNIISLIIAL
+16 ETLYNIISLVIAL
-29 TLGVSAA
+29 VLGVSAA
-36 LVSYSRFL
+36 LLSYSRFL

-51 TNFVYLYNPFEK
+51 TNFVYLYTPFEK

-78 SQYGEY
+78 SQYGKY
-84 DDWSRQV
+84 DDWSRRV
-91 LADAVNVLSENNAS
+91 LADAVNALNENNAS

-120 GDEALVEACKD
+120 GDEALVEACKN

-138 ATADFDS
+138 ATADYDS
-145 ADDDN
+145 ADHDNTADKAQSSTSPSDAANNEPANASADKN
-150 GDASGKAG
+150 GDNSQ
-158 STDKASGTDKT
+158 
-169 GDNDKTNGSAK
+169 DNDL
-180 FNDSQADK
+180 
-188 PNTEDKP
+188 
-195 QDSAAQSDSSNNTSD
+195 
-210 SSDTDKNNDNTKNND
+210 
-225 MILAKPADSSLDWSD
+225 ILSKPADSSIDWSD

-300 SLGLDYSFPE
+300 SLGQDYNMPNL
-310 VSDDELFGFN
+310 SDDELFGFN
-320 TIYDTQSY
+320 RINNAQSY
-328 QIISLADLL
+328 QIISLSDLL
-337 AGNVDSSLIDGH
+337 AGNADSSLIDGH
-349 ITIIGSLQIPEE
+349 ITIIGALQIPDE
-361 SMHYY
+361 SMYYY

-382 AIIQTLLNDKSVMDL
+382 SIIQTLLNDKSVTDV
-397 PRLAMALLAGFVVA
+397 PRLAMALLAGFITA

-417 RKKKKLWHVILQFLC
+417 RKKKKLWHIILQFLC
-432 IALGIF
+432 IAVGIF
-438 IAMNINYMGLRVLL
+438 IAMNINHMGLRVLL
-452 LVPMIFCVIAIIVNL
+452 LVPMIFCVLAIIINL

-477 RRRMELTL
+477 KRRMELTL

-497 SDFTPMELSSVSTRR
+497 SDFTPMELSSVSARR

-564 AAMAIFNA
+564 AAMAVFNA

-590 QKGFEPLREKFM
+590 QKNFEPLRKKFM

-658 ETVYTEIENRVSV
+658 ETVYAEVESRVSV
-671 DSVGALSLKGKAKA
+671 DRVGALSLKGKAKA

-697 KAPNELL
+697 EAPNKLL

>member
-1 MIKKQKTAKTEKKRL
+1 MIINHKTAKTEKKRL
-16 ETIYNIISLIIAL
+16 ETLYNIISLVIAL
-29 TLGVSAA
+29 VLGVSAA
-36 LVSYSRFL
+36 LLSYSRLL

-51 TNFVYLYNPFEK
+51 TNFVYLYTPFEK

-78 SQYGEY
+78 SEYGEY

-91 LADAVNVLSENNAS
+91 LADAVNALNENNAS
-105 IIGLDVDLSGVKDTE
+105 IIGLDVDLSGVKDTK
-120 GDEALVEACKD
+120 GDEALVEACKN

-138 ATADFDS
+138 ATADY
-145 ADDDN
+145 
-150 GDASGKAG
+150 
-158 STDKASGTDKT
+158 
-169 GDNDKTNGSAK
+169 
-180 FNDSQADK
+180 
-188 PNTEDKP
+188 
-195 QDSAAQSDSSNNTSD
+195 D
-210 SSDTDKNNDNTKNND
+210 SSDHDNTADKAQNSPSPSDAANNEPGNASADKNSDNSPNND
-225 MILAKPADSSLDWSD
+225 LILSRPADSATDWSD
-240 HKTMSISFP
+240 HKAMSISFP

-300 SLGLDYSFPE
+300 SLGQDYNMPNL
-310 VSDDELFGFN
+310 SDDELFGFN
-320 TIYDTQSY
+320 RINDAHSY
-328 QIISLADLL
+328 QIISLSDLL
-337 AGNVDSSLIDGH
+337 AGNADSSLIDGH
-349 ITIIGSLQIPEE
+349 ITIIGSLQIPDE
-361 SMHYY
+361 SMYYY

-382 AIIQTLLNDKSVMDL
+382 SIIQTLLNDQSVTDV
-397 PRLAMALLAGFVVA
+397 PRLAMALLAGFITA

-417 RKKKKLWHVILQFLC
+417 RKKKKLWHIILQFLC
-432 IALGIF
+432 IAVGIF
-438 IAMNINYMGLRVLL
+438 IAMNINHMGLRVLL
-452 LVPMIFCVIAIIVNL
+452 LVPMIFCILAIIINL

-477 RRRMELTL
+477 KRRMELTL

-497 SDFTPMELSSVSTRR
+497 SDFTPMELSSVSARK

-564 AAMAIFNA
+564 AAMAVFNA

-590 QKGFEPLREKFM
+590 QKNFEPLREKFM

-658 ETVYTEIENRVSV
+658 ETVYAEVESRVSV
-671 DSVGALSLKGKAKA
+671 DRVGALSLKGKAQT
-685 VETYQIVTIDKP
+685 VETYQIITIDKP
-697 KAPNELL
+697 KAPNKLL